1 MNKSIFSILV
11 IFSCFVG
18 AEPVDTGHARISLIK
33 DHSDFVP
40 GTSIN
45 IGLKVSMDK
54 GWHTYWKNPGDS
66 GGPIEISWGLPDGF
80 SVSDIQWPL
89 PERIEYPP
97 LMTYGYE
104 DFVIYPMILKIPD
117 NFQEDSFEMVADIL
131 ICADVCIPE
140 SGKISSN
147 FLEIES
153 DSLIYEWLE
162 YIPSKSIPIKT
173 SIKNNILEIEFTFEK
188 EVKEIYFFPDENSS
202 IDYSSKQNFYKN
214 DDSYLLSINLFDDE
228 LKNISGVL
236 DIDGTGYNVSSSGF
250 KYSKSASTGLSAVI
264 GKFAD
269 PNSVNIKIDPYKNI
283 NGNGVSFIT
292 ALIFAFLG
300 GLILNLMP
308 CVFPVIS
315 LKVLSFVS
323 MGGSSSQKIRNHAL
337 IFTAGVIASFMLI
350 ALIVVLLQQVGNS
363 VGWGFQLQS
372 PLIVGILSI
381 IMVFISLVLIT
392 DNSFG
397 ESLTKLGNIGNSQ
410 NGYYSSFLTGVLAV
424 VVASPCTAPFMGAAL
439 GYALIQPSGE
449 TVPIFLSLSIGFSL
463 PYLLLATNPKLID
476 FLPKPGNW
484 MVTLKEFFAF
494 PMMATAIWLLWVFS
508 LQVNQNLV
516 IFLLIAWLLL
526 ALNFWIFI
534 KNYKTITKIIFL
546 VVSLFSMLYFLPPSE
561 DVENEKSQIIG
572 SATQWYEGIEEEMRN
587 KNQPYFI
594 NFTAAWCITCQS
606 NEITAFS
613 KQDFKN
619 LLDEKNIEYI
629 KADWTNRNDAI
640 TKSLKKYGRS
650 GVPFYVYW
658 EPGYENPKIL
668 PAILTD
674 QIIRKSI

>member
-1 MNKSIFSILV
+1 MNKTIFSILLL
-11 IFSCFVG
+11 FSFFG
-18 AEPVDTGHARISLIK
+18 SAEIVDTGHARISLIK

-54 GWHTYWKNPGDS
+54 GWHTYWRNPGDS
-66 GGPIEISWGLPDGF
+66 GGPIVIDWDLPKGF
-80 SVSDIQWPL
+80 SVSDIKWPL
-89 PERIEYPP
+89 PEKIEYPP

-104 DFVIYPMILKIPD
+104 DFVIYPMVLSIPAEYSD
-117 NFQEDSFEMVADIL
+117 DYFEMAADIL

-147 FLEIES
+147 LLDIES

-162 YIPSKSIPIKT
+162 SIPSKSLPITT
-173 SIKNNILEIEFTFEK
+173 SLNDNNLEIRFTFDREI
-188 EVKEIYFFPDENSS
+188 KEIYFFPDENNS
-202 IDYSSKQNFYKN
+202 IDYSSKQNFYKK
-214 DDSYLLSINLFDDE
+214 DDSYFLSINLFNDE
-228 LKNISGVL
+228 FQNVSGVL
-236 DIDGTGYNVSSSGF
+236 DIDGTGYNVSNGKF
-250 KYSKSASTGLSAVI
+250 EDFNEEGLSL
-264 GKFAD
+264 
-269 PNSVNIKIDPYKNI
+269 
-283 NGNGVSFIT
+283 IT
-292 ALIFAFLG
+292 ALIFALIG

-323 MGGSSSQKIRNHAL
+323 MGGSSPRKIRNHAL
-337 IFTAGVIASFMLI
+337 VFTVGVIASFMLI
-350 ALIVVLLQQVGNS
+350 ALTIVLLKQAGNF

-372 PLIVGILSI
+372 PLIVGLLSLV
-381 IMVFISLVLIT
+381 MVFISLVLIT

-397 ESLTKLGNIGNSQ
+397 ESLTKLGNIGGSE

-449 TVPIFLSLSIGFSL
+449 TVPIFLSLSLGFSL
-463 PYLLLATNPKLID
+463 PYLLLAANPKLID
-476 FLPKPGNW
+476 FLPKPGDW

-494 PMMATAIWLLWVFS
+494 PMLATALWLLWVFS
-508 LQVNQNLV
+508 LQVNQILV
-516 IFLLIAWLLL
+516 IFLLIGWLLL
-526 ALNFWIFI
+526 ALNFWIFQ
-534 KNYKTITKIIFL
+534 KDYKTINKVIFL
-546 VVSLFSMLYFLPPSE
+546 GISIFSMIYFLPETE
-561 DVENEKSQIIG
+561 DIETEQNLIIG
-572 SATQWYEGIEEEMRN
+572 SATEWYEGIEDDLRN

-613 KQDFKN
+613 KDGFKS
-619 LLDEKNIEYI
+619 LLEEKNIEYI

-640 TKSLKKYGRS
+640 TRSLKKYGRS

-658 EPGYENPKIL
+658 EPGFENPKIL

-674 QIIRKSI
+674 QIIKNNL

>member
-1 MNKSIFSILV
+1 MNKTIFSILLL
-11 IFSCFVG
+11 FSFFG
-18 AEPVDTGHARISLIK
+18 SAEIVDTGHARISLIK

-54 GWHTYWKNPGDS
+54 GWHTYWRNPGDS
-66 GGPIEISWGLPDGF
+66 GGPIEIDWNLPKGF
-80 SVSDIQWPL
+80 SVSDIKWPL
-89 PERIEYPP
+89 PEKIEYPP

-104 DFVIYPMILKIPD
+104 DFVIYPMVLSIPAD
-117 NFQEDSFEMVADIL
+117 YSDDYFEMNADIL

-147 FLEIES
+147 LLDIES

-162 YIPSKSIPIKT
+162 SMPSKSLPITT
-173 SIKNNILEIEFTFEK
+173 SLNDNNLEIRFTFEK
-188 EVKEIYFFPDENSS
+188 EIKEIYFFPDENNS
-202 IDYSSKQNFYKN
+202 IDYSSKQNFYKK
-214 DDSYLLSINLFDDE
+214 DDGYFLSIKLFNDE
-228 LKNISGVL
+228 FQNVSGVL
-236 DIDGTGYNVSSSGF
+236 DIDGTGYNVSNGMF
-250 KYSKSASTGLSAVI
+250 EDFNEEGLSL
-264 GKFAD
+264 
-269 PNSVNIKIDPYKNI
+269 
-283 NGNGVSFIT
+283 IT
-292 ALIFAFLG
+292 ALIFALIG

-323 MGGSSSQKIRNHAL
+323 MGGSSPRKIRNHAL
-337 IFTAGVIASFMLI
+337 VFTVGVIASFMLI
-350 ALIVVLLQQVGNS
+350 ALTIVLLKQAGNF

-372 PLIVGILSI
+372 PLIVGLLSLV
-381 IMVFISLVLIT
+381 MVFISLVLIT

-397 ESLTKLGNIGNSQ
+397 ESLTKLGNIGGSE

-449 TVPIFLSLSIGFSL
+449 TVPIFLSLSLGFSL
-463 PYLLLATNPKLID
+463 PYLLLAANPKLID
-476 FLPKPGNW
+476 FLPKPGDW

-494 PMMATAIWLLWVFS
+494 PMLATALWLLWVFS
-508 LQVNQNLV
+508 LQVNQILV
-516 IFLLIAWLLL
+516 IFLLIGWLLL
-526 ALNFWIFI
+526 ALNFWIFQ
-534 KNYKTITKIIFL
+534 KEYKTINKVIFL
-546 VVSLFSMLYFLPPSE
+546 GISIFSMIYFLPETE
-561 DVENEKSQIIG
+561 DIETEQNLIIG
-572 SATQWYEGIEEEMRN
+572 SATEWYEGIEDDLRN

-613 KQDFKN
+613 KDGFKS
-619 LLDEKNIEYI
+619 LLEEKNIEYI

-640 TKSLKKYGRS
+640 TRSLKKYGRS

-658 EPGYENPKIL
+658 EPGFENPKIL

-674 QIIRKSI
+674 QIIKNNL

>member
-1 MNKSIFSILV
+1 MNKTIFSILLL
-11 IFSCFVG
+11 FSFFG
-18 AEPVDTGHARISLIK
+18 SAEIVDTGHARISLIK

-54 GWHTYWKNPGDS
+54 GWHTYWRNPGDS
-66 GGPIEISWGLPDGF
+66 GGPIVIDWDLPKGF
-80 SVSDIQWPL
+80 SVSDIKWPL
-89 PERIEYPP
+89 PEKIEYPP

-104 DFVIYPMILKIPD
+104 DFVIYPMVLSIPAD
-117 NFQEDSFEMVADIL
+117 YSDDYFEMAADIL

-147 FLEIES
+147 LLDIES

-162 YIPSKSIPIKT
+162 SIPSKSLPITT
-173 SIKNNILEIEFTFEK
+173 SLNDNNLEIRFTFDK
-188 EVKEIYFFPDENSS
+188 EIKEIYFFPDENNS
-202 IDYSSKQNFYKN
+202 IDYSSKQNFYKK
-214 DDSYLLSINLFDDE
+214 DDDYFLSIKLFNDE
-228 LKNISGVL
+228 FQNVSGVL
-236 DIDGTGYNVSSSGF
+236 NIDGTGYNVSNGAF
-250 KYSKSASTGLSAVI
+250 EDFNEEGLSL
-264 GKFAD
+264 
-269 PNSVNIKIDPYKNI
+269 
-283 NGNGVSFIT
+283 IT
-292 ALIFAFLG
+292 ALIFALIG

-323 MGGSSSQKIRNHAL
+323 MGGSSPRKIRNHAL
-337 IFTAGVIASFMLI
+337 VFTVGVIASFMLI
-350 ALIVVLLQQVGNS
+350 ALTIVLLKQAGNF

-372 PLIVGILSI
+372 PLIVGLLSLV
-381 IMVFISLVLIT
+381 MVFISLVLIT

-397 ESLTKLGNIGNSQ
+397 ESLTKLGNIGGSE

-449 TVPIFLSLSIGFSL
+449 TVPIFLSLSLGFSL
-463 PYLLLATNPKLID
+463 PYLLLAANPKLID
-476 FLPKPGNW
+476 FLPKPGDW

-494 PMMATAIWLLWVFS
+494 PMLATALWLLWVFS
-508 LQVNQNLV
+508 LQVNQILV
-516 IFLLIAWLLL
+516 IFLLIGWLLL
-526 ALNFWIFI
+526 ALNFWIFQ
-534 KNYKTITKIIFL
+534 KDYKTINKVIFL
-546 VVSLFSMLYFLPPSE
+546 GISIFSMIYFLPETE
-561 DVENEKSQIIG
+561 DIETEQNLIIG
-572 SATQWYEGIEEEMRN
+572 SATEWYEGIEDDLRN

-613 KQDFKN
+613 KDGFKS
-619 LLDEKNIEYI
+619 LLEEKNIEYI

-640 TKSLKKYGRS
+640 TRSLKKYGRS

-658 EPGYENPKIL
+658 EPGFENPKIL

-674 QIIRKSI
+674 QIIKNNL

>member
-1 MNKSIFSILV
+1 MNKTIFSILLL
-11 IFSCFVG
+11 FSFFG
-18 AEPVDTGHARISLIK
+18 SAEIVDTGHARISLIK

-54 GWHTYWKNPGDS
+54 GWHTYWRNPGDS
-66 GGPIEISWGLPDGF
+66 GGPIVIDWDLPKGF
-80 SVSDIQWPL
+80 SVSDIKWPL
-89 PERIEYPP
+89 PEKIEYPP

-104 DFVIYPMILKIPD
+104 DFVIYPMVLSIPAD
-117 NFQEDSFEMVADIL
+117 YSDDYFEMAADIL

-147 FLEIES
+147 LLDIES

-162 YIPSKSIPIKT
+162 SIPSKSLPITT
-173 SIKNNILEIEFTFEK
+173 SLNDNNLEIRFTFDK
-188 EVKEIYFFPDENSS
+188 EIKEIYFFPDENNS
-202 IDYSSKQNFYKN
+202 IDYSSKQNFYKK
-214 DDSYLLSINLFDDE
+214 DDDYFLSIKLFNDE
-228 LKNISGVL
+228 FQNVSGVL
-236 DIDGTGYNVSSSGF
+236 DIDGTGYNVSNGTF
-250 KYSKSASTGLSAVI
+250 EDFNEEGLSL
-264 GKFAD
+264 
-269 PNSVNIKIDPYKNI
+269 
-283 NGNGVSFIT
+283 IT
-292 ALIFAFLG
+292 ALIFALIG

-323 MGGSSSQKIRNHAL
+323 MGGSSPRKIRNHAL
-337 IFTAGVIASFMLI
+337 VFTVGVIASFMMI
-350 ALIVVLLQQVGNS
+350 ALTIVLLKQAGNF

-372 PLIVGILSI
+372 PLIVGLLSLV
-381 IMVFISLVLIT
+381 MVLISLVLIT

-397 ESLTKLGNIGNSQ
+397 ESLTKLGNIGGSE

-449 TVPIFLSLSIGFSL
+449 TVPIFLSLSLGFSL
-463 PYLLLATNPKLID
+463 PYLLLAANPKLID
-476 FLPKPGNW
+476 FLPKPGDW

-494 PMMATAIWLLWVFS
+494 PMLATALWLLWVFS
-508 LQVNQNLV
+508 LQVNQILV
-516 IFLLIAWLLL
+516 IFLLIGWLLL
-526 ALNFWIFI
+526 ALNFWIFQ
-534 KNYKTITKIIFL
+534 KDYKTINKVIFL
-546 VVSLFSMLYFLPPSE
+546 GISIFSMIYFLPETE
-561 DVENEKSQIIG
+561 DIETEQNLIIG
-572 SATQWYEGIEEEMRN
+572 SATEWYEGIEDDLRN

-613 KQDFKN
+613 KDGFKS
-619 LLDEKNIEYI
+619 LLEEKNIEYI

-640 TKSLKKYGRS
+640 TRSLKKYGRS

-658 EPGYENPKIL
+658 EPGFENPKIL

-674 QIIRKSI
+674 QIIKNNL

>member
-1 MNKSIFSILV
+1 MNKTIFSILLL
-11 IFSCFVG
+11 FSFFG
-18 AEPVDTGHARISLIK
+18 SAEIVDTGHARISLIK

-54 GWHTYWKNPGDS
+54 GWHTYWRNPGDS
-66 GGPIEISWGLPDGF
+66 GGPIEIDWNLPKGF
-80 SVSDIQWPL
+80 SISDIKWPL
-89 PERIEYPP
+89 PEKIEYPP

-104 DFVIYPMILKIPD
+104 DFVIYPMVLSIPAD
-117 NFQEDSFEMVADIL
+117 YSDDYFEMNADIL

-147 FLEIES
+147 LLDIES

-162 YIPSKSIPIKT
+162 SVPSKSLPITT
-173 SIKNNILEIEFTFEK
+173 SINDNNLEIKFTFER
-188 EVKEIYFFPDENSS
+188 EIKEIYFFPDENNS
-202 IDYSSKQNFYKN
+202 IDYSSKQNFYKK
-214 DDSYLLSINLFDDE
+214 DDGYFLSIKLFNDE
-228 LKNISGVL
+228 FQNVSGVL
-236 DIDGTGYNVSSSGF
+236 DIDGTGYNVSNGKF
-250 KYSKSASTGLSAVI
+250 EDFNEEGLSL
-264 GKFAD
+264 
-269 PNSVNIKIDPYKNI
+269 
-283 NGNGVSFIT
+283 IT
-292 ALIFAFLG
+292 ALIFALIG

-323 MGGSSSQKIRNHAL
+323 MGGSSLRKIRKHAL
-337 IFTAGVIASFMLI
+337 VFTVGVIASFMLI
-350 ALIVVLLQQVGNS
+350 ALTIVLLKQAGNF

-372 PLIVGILSI
+372 PLIVGLLSLV
-381 IMVFISLVLIT
+381 MVFISLVLIT

-397 ESLTKLGNIGNSQ
+397 ESLTKLGNIGGSE

-449 TVPIFLSLSIGFSL
+449 TVPIFLSLSLGFSL
-463 PYLLLATNPKLID
+463 PYLLLAANPKLID
-476 FLPKPGNW
+476 FLPKPGDW

-494 PMMATAIWLLWVFS
+494 PMLATALWLLWVFS
-508 LQVNQNLV
+508 LQVNQILV
-516 IFLLIAWLLL
+516 IFLLIGWLLL
-526 ALNFWIFI
+526 ALNFWIFQ
-534 KNYKTITKIIFL
+534 KEYKTINKVIFL
-546 VVSLFSMLYFLPPSE
+546 GISIFSMIYFLPE
-561 DVENEKSQIIG
+561 TEEIETEKNIIIG
-572 SATQWYEGIEEEMRN
+572 SATEWYEGIEDDLRN

-613 KQDFKN
+613 KDGFKS
-619 LLDEKNIEYI
+619 LLEEKNIEYI

-640 TKSLKKYGRS
+640 TRSLKKYGRS

-658 EPGYENPKIL
+658 EPGFENPKIL

-674 QIIRKSI
+674 QIIKNNL

>member
-1 MNKSIFSILV
+1 MNKTIFSILLL
-11 IFSCFVG
+11 FSFFG
-18 AEPVDTGHARISLIK
+18 SAEIVDTGHARISLIK

-54 GWHTYWKNPGDS
+54 GWHTYWRNPGDS
-66 GGPIEISWGLPDGF
+66 GGPIEIDWNLPKGF
-80 SVSDIQWPL
+80 SVSDIKWPL
-89 PERIEYPP
+89 PEKIEYPP

-104 DFVIYPMILKIPD
+104 DFVIYPMVLSIPAD
-117 NFQEDSFEMVADIL
+117 YSDDYFEMNADIL

-147 FLEIES
+147 LLDIES

-162 YIPSKSIPIKT
+162 SVPSKSLPITT
-173 SIKNNILEIEFTFEK
+173 SLNDNNLEIKFTFEK
-188 EVKEIYFFPDENSS
+188 EIKEIYFFPDENNS
-202 IDYSSKQNFYKN
+202 IDYSSKQNFYKK
-214 DDSYLLSINLFDDE
+214 DDSYFLSIKLFNDE
-228 LKNISGVL
+228 FQNVSGVL
-236 DIDGTGYNVSSSGF
+236 DIDGTGYNVSNGKF
-250 KYSKSASTGLSAVI
+250 EDFNEEGLSL
-264 GKFAD
+264 
-269 PNSVNIKIDPYKNI
+269 
-283 NGNGVSFIT
+283 IT
-292 ALIFAFLG
+292 ALIFALIG

-323 MGGSSSQKIRNHAL
+323 MGGSSPRKIRNHAL
-337 IFTAGVIASFMLI
+337 VFTVGVIASFMLI
-350 ALIVVLLQQVGNS
+350 ALTIVLLKQAGNF

-372 PLIVGILSI
+372 PLIVGLLSLV
-381 IMVFISLVLIT
+381 MVFISLVLIT

-397 ESLTKLGNIGNSQ
+397 ESLTKLGNIGESE

-449 TVPIFLSLSIGFSL
+449 TVPIFLSLSLGFSL
-463 PYLLLATNPKLID
+463 PYLLLAANPKLID
-476 FLPKPGNW
+476 FLPKPGDW

-494 PMMATAIWLLWVFS
+494 PMLATALWLLWVFS
-508 LQVNQNLV
+508 LQVNQILV
-516 IFLLIAWLLL
+516 IFLLIGWLLL
-526 ALNFWIFI
+526 ALNFWIFQ
-534 KNYKTITKIIFL
+534 KDYKTINKVIFL
-546 VVSLFSMLYFLPPSE
+546 GISIFSMIYFLPE
-561 DVENEKSQIIG
+561 TEEIETEKNIIIG
-572 SATQWYEGIEEEMRN
+572 SATEWYEGIEDDLRN

-613 KQDFKN
+613 KDGFKS
-619 LLDEKNIEYI
+619 LLEEKNIEYI

-640 TKSLKKYGRS
+640 TRSLKKYGRS

-658 EPGYENPKIL
+658 EPGFENPKIL

-674 QIIRKSI
+674 QIIKNNL

>member
-1 MNKSIFSILV
+1 MNKTIFSILLL
-11 IFSCFVG
+11 FSFFG
-18 AEPVDTGHARISLIK
+18 SAEIVDTGHARISLIK

-54 GWHTYWKNPGDS
+54 GWHTYWRNPGDS
-66 GGPIEISWGLPDGF
+66 GGPIVIDWDLPKGF
-80 SVSDIQWPL
+80 SVSDIKWPL
-89 PERIEYPP
+89 PEKIEYPP

-104 DFVIYPMILKIPD
+104 DFVIYPMVLSIPAEYSD
-117 NFQEDSFEMVADIL
+117 DYFEMAADIL

-147 FLEIES
+147 LLDIES

-162 YIPSKSIPIKT
+162 SIPSKSLPITT
-173 SIKNNILEIEFTFEK
+173 SLNDNNLEIKITFDK
-188 EVKEIYFFPDENSS
+188 EIKEIYFFPDENNS
-202 IDYSSKQNFYKN
+202 IDYSSKQNFYKK
-214 DDSYLLSINLFDDE
+214 DDDYFLSIKLFNDE
-228 LKNISGVL
+228 LQNVSGVL
-236 DIDGTGYNVSSSGF
+236 DIDGTGYNVSNGAF
-250 KYSKSASTGLSAVI
+250 EDFNEEGLSL
-264 GKFAD
+264 
-269 PNSVNIKIDPYKNI
+269 
-283 NGNGVSFIT
+283 IT
-292 ALIFAFLG
+292 ALIFALIG

-323 MGGSSSQKIRNHAL
+323 MGGSSPRKIRNHAL
-337 IFTAGVIASFMLI
+337 VFTVGVIASFMLI
-350 ALIVVLLQQVGNS
+350 ALTIVLLKQAGNF

-372 PLIVGILSI
+372 PLIVGLLSLV
-381 IMVFISLVLIT
+381 MVFISLVLIT

-397 ESLTKLGNIGNSQ
+397 ESLTKLGNIGGSE

-449 TVPIFLSLSIGFSL
+449 TVPIFLSLSLGFSL
-463 PYLLLATNPKLID
+463 PYLLLAANPKLID
-476 FLPKPGNW
+476 FLPKPGDW

-494 PMMATAIWLLWVFS
+494 PMLATALWLLWVFS
-508 LQVNQNLV
+508 LQVNQILV
-516 IFLLIAWLLL
+516 IFLLIGWLLL
-526 ALNFWIFI
+526 ALNFWIFQ
-534 KNYKTITKIIFL
+534 KDYKTINKVIFL
-546 VVSLFSMLYFLPPSE
+546 GISIFSMIYFLPETE
-561 DVENEKSQIIG
+561 DIETEQNLIIG
-572 SATQWYEGIEEEMRN
+572 SATEWYEGIEDDLRN

-613 KQDFKN
+613 KDGFKS
-619 LLDEKNIEYI
+619 LLEEKNIEYI

-640 TKSLKKYGRS
+640 TRSLKKYGRS

-658 EPGYENPKIL
+658 EPGFENPKIL

-674 QIIRKSI
+674 QIIKNNL

>member
-1 MNKSIFSILV
+1 MNKTIFSILLL
-11 IFSCFVG
+11 FSFFG
-18 AEPVDTGHARISLIK
+18 SAEVVDTGHARISLIK

-54 GWHTYWKNPGDS
+54 GWHTYWRNPGDS
-66 GGPIEISWGLPDGF
+66 GGPIEIDWNLPKGF
-80 SVSDIQWPL
+80 SISDIKWPL
-89 PERIEYPP
+89 PEKIEYPP

-104 DFVIYPMILKIPD
+104 DFVIYPMVLSIPAD
-117 NFQEDSFEMVADIL
+117 YSDDYFEMNADIL

-147 FLEIES
+147 LLDIES

-162 YIPSKSIPIKT
+162 SVPSKSLPITT
-173 SIKNNILEIEFTFEK
+173 SLNDNNLEIKFTFEK
-188 EVKEIYFFPDENSS
+188 EIKEIYFFPDENNS
-202 IDYSSKQNFYKN
+202 IDYSSKQNFYKK
-214 DDSYLLSINLFDDE
+214 DDGYFLSIKLFNDE
-228 LKNISGVL
+228 FQNVSGVL
-236 DIDGTGYNVSSSGF
+236 DIDGTGYNVSNGKF
-250 KYSKSASTGLSAVI
+250 EDFNEEGLSL
-264 GKFAD
+264 
-269 PNSVNIKIDPYKNI
+269 
-283 NGNGVSFIT
+283 IT
-292 ALIFAFLG
+292 ALIFALIG

-323 MGGSSSQKIRNHAL
+323 MGGSSPRKIRNHAL
-337 IFTAGVIASFMLI
+337 VFTVGVIASFMLI
-350 ALIVVLLQQVGNS
+350 ALTIVLLKQAGNF

-372 PLIVGILSI
+372 PLIVGLLSLV
-381 IMVFISLVLIT
+381 MVFISLVLIT

-397 ESLTKLGNIGNSQ
+397 ESLTKLGNIGGSE

-449 TVPIFLSLSIGFSL
+449 TVPIFLSLSLGFSL
-463 PYLLLATNPKLID
+463 PYLLLAANPKLID
-476 FLPKPGNW
+476 FLPKPGDW

-494 PMMATAIWLLWVFS
+494 PMLATALWLLWVFS
-508 LQVNQNLV
+508 LQVNQILV
-516 IFLLIAWLLL
+516 IFLLIGWLLL
-526 ALNFWIFI
+526 ALNFWIFQ
-534 KNYKTITKIIFL
+534 KEYKTINKVIFL
-546 VVSLFSMLYFLPPSE
+546 GISIFSMIYFLPE
-561 DVENEKSQIIG
+561 TEEIETEKNIIIG
-572 SATQWYEGIEEEMRN
+572 SATEWYEGIEDDLRN

-613 KQDFKN
+613 KDGFKS
-619 LLDEKNIEYI
+619 LLEEKNIEYI

-640 TKSLKKYGRS
+640 TRSLKKYGRS

-658 EPGYENPKIL
+658 EPGFENPKIL

-674 QIIRKSI
+674 QIIKNNL

>member
-1 MNKSIFSILV
+1 MNKTIFSILLL
-11 IFSCFVG
+11 FSFFG
-18 AEPVDTGHARISLIK
+18 SAEIVDTGHARISLIK

-54 GWHTYWKNPGDS
+54 GWHTYWRNPGDS
-66 GGPIEISWGLPDGF
+66 GGPIVIDWNLPKGF
-80 SVSDIQWPL
+80 SVSDIKWPL
-89 PERIEYPP
+89 PEKIEYPP

-104 DFVIYPMILKIPD
+104 DFVIYPMVLSIPAD
-117 NFQEDSFEMVADIL
+117 YSDDYFEMVADIL

-147 FLEIES
+147 LLDIES

-162 YIPSKSIPIKT
+162 SIPSKSLPITT
-173 SIKNNILEIEFTFEK
+173 SLNDNNLEIRFTFDK
-188 EVKEIYFFPDENSS
+188 EIKEIYFFPDENNS
-202 IDYSSKQNFYKN
+202 IDYSSKQNFYKK
-214 DDSYLLSINLFDDE
+214 DDDYFLSIKLFNDE
-228 LKNISGVL
+228 FQNVSGVL
-236 DIDGTGYNVSSSGF
+236 DIDGTGYNVSNGTF
-250 KYSKSASTGLSAVI
+250 EDFNEEGLSL
-264 GKFAD
+264 
-269 PNSVNIKIDPYKNI
+269 
-283 NGNGVSFIT
+283 IT
-292 ALIFAFLG
+292 ALIFALIG

-323 MGGSSSQKIRNHAL
+323 MGGSSPRKIRNHAL
-337 IFTAGVIASFMLI
+337 VFTVGVIASFMLI
-350 ALIVVLLQQVGNS
+350 ALTIVLLKQAGNF

-372 PLIVGILSI
+372 PLIVGLLSLV
-381 IMVFISLVLIT
+381 MVFISLVLIT

-397 ESLTKLGNIGNSQ
+397 ESLTKLGNIGGSE

-449 TVPIFLSLSIGFSL
+449 TVPIFLSLSLGFSL
-463 PYLLLATNPKLID
+463 PYLLLAANPKLID
-476 FLPKPGNW
+476 FLPKPGDW

-494 PMMATAIWLLWVFS
+494 PMLATALWLLWVFS
-508 LQVNQNLV
+508 LQVNQILV
-516 IFLLIAWLLL
+516 IFLLIGWLLL
-526 ALNFWIFI
+526 ALNFWIFQ
-534 KNYKTITKIIFL
+534 KDYKTINKVIFL
-546 VVSLFSMLYFLPPSE
+546 GISIFSMIYFLPETE
-561 DVENEKSQIIG
+561 DIETEQNLIIG
-572 SATQWYEGIEEEMRN
+572 SATEWYEGIEDDLRN

-613 KQDFKN
+613 KDGFKS
-619 LLDEKNIEYI
+619 LLEEKNIEYI

-640 TKSLKKYGRS
+640 TRSLKKYGRS

-658 EPGYENPKIL
+658 EPGFENPKIL

-674 QIIRKSI
+674 QIIKNNL

>member
-1 MNKSIFSILV
+1 MNKTIFSILLL
-11 IFSCFVG
+11 FSFFG
-18 AEPVDTGHARISLIK
+18 SAEIVDTGHARISLIK

-54 GWHTYWKNPGDS
+54 GWHTYWRNPGDS
-66 GGPIEISWGLPDGF
+66 GGPIEIDWNLPKGF
-80 SVSDIQWPL
+80 SVSDIKWPL
-89 PERIEYPP
+89 PEKIEYPP

-104 DFVIYPMILKIPD
+104 DFVIYPMVLSIPAD
-117 NFQEDSFEMVADIL
+117 YSDDYFEMNADIL

-147 FLEIES
+147 LLDIES

-162 YIPSKSIPIKT
+162 SVPSKSLPITT
-173 SIKNNILEIEFTFEK
+173 SLNDNNLEIKFTFEK
-188 EVKEIYFFPDENSS
+188 EIKEIYFFPDENNS
-202 IDYSSKQNFYKN
+202 IDYSSKQNFYKK
-214 DDSYLLSINLFDDE
+214 DDGYFLSIKLFNDE
-228 LKNISGVL
+228 FQNVSGVL
-236 DIDGTGYNVSSSGF
+236 DIDGTGYNVSNGKF
-250 KYSKSASTGLSAVI
+250 EDFNEEGLSL
-264 GKFAD
+264 
-269 PNSVNIKIDPYKNI
+269 
-283 NGNGVSFIT
+283 IT
-292 ALIFAFLG
+292 ALIFALIG

-323 MGGSSSQKIRNHAL
+323 MGGSSPRKIRNHAL
-337 IFTAGVIASFMLI
+337 VFTVGVIASFMLI
-350 ALIVVLLQQVGNS
+350 ALTIVLLKQAGNF

-372 PLIVGILSI
+372 PLIVGLLSLV
-381 IMVFISLVLIT
+381 MVFISLVLIT

-397 ESLTKLGNIGNSQ
+397 ESLTKLGNIGGSE

-449 TVPIFLSLSIGFSL
+449 TVPIFLSLSLGFSL
-463 PYLLLATNPKLID
+463 PYLLLAANPKLID
-476 FLPKPGNW
+476 FLPKPGDW

-494 PMMATAIWLLWVFS
+494 PMLATALWLLWVFS
-508 LQVNQNLV
+508 LQVNQILV
-516 IFLLIAWLLL
+516 IFLLIGWLLL
-526 ALNFWIFI
+526 ALNFWIFQ
-534 KNYKTITKIIFL
+534 KEYKTINKVIFL
-546 VVSLFSMLYFLPPSE
+546 GISIFSMIYFLPE
-561 DVENEKSQIIG
+561 TEEIETEKNIIIG
-572 SATQWYEGIEEEMRN
+572 SATEWYEGIEDDLRN

-613 KQDFKN
+613 KDGFKS
-619 LLDEKNIEYI
+619 LLEEKNIEYI

-640 TKSLKKYGRS
+640 TRSLKKYGRS

-658 EPGYENPKIL
+658 EPGFENPKIL

-674 QIIRKSI
+674 QIIKNNL

>member
-1 MNKSIFSILV
+1 MNKTIFSILLL
-11 IFSCFVG
+11 FSFFG
-18 AEPVDTGHARISLIK
+18 SAEIVDTGHARISLIK

-54 GWHTYWKNPGDS
+54 GWHTYWRNPGDS
-66 GGPIEISWGLPDGF
+66 GGPIVIDWDLPKGF
-80 SVSDIQWPL
+80 SVSDIKWPL
-89 PERIEYPP
+89 PEKIEYPP

-104 DFVIYPMILKIPD
+104 DFVIYPMVLSIPAD
-117 NFQEDSFEMVADIL
+117 YSDDYFEMAADIL

-147 FLEIES
+147 LLDIES

-162 YIPSKSIPIKT
+162 SIPSKSLPITT
-173 SIKNNILEIEFTFEK
+173 SLNDNNLEIRFTFDK
-188 EVKEIYFFPDENSS
+188 EIKEIYFFPDENNS
-202 IDYSSKQNFYKN
+202 IDYSSKQNFYKK
-214 DDSYLLSINLFDDE
+214 DDDYFLSIKLFNDE
-228 LKNISGVL
+228 FQNVSGVL
-236 DIDGTGYNVSSSGF
+236 DIDGTGYNVSNGKF
-250 KYSKSASTGLSAVI
+250 EDFNEEGLSL
-264 GKFAD
+264 
-269 PNSVNIKIDPYKNI
+269 
-283 NGNGVSFIT
+283 IT
-292 ALIFAFLG
+292 ALIFALIG

-323 MGGSSSQKIRNHAL
+323 MGGSSPRKIRNHAL
-337 IFTAGVIASFMLI
+337 VFTVGVIASFMFI
-350 ALIVVLLQQVGNS
+350 ALTIVLLKQAGNF

-372 PLIVGILSI
+372 PLIVGLLSLV
-381 IMVFISLVLIT
+381 MVFISLVLIT

-397 ESLTKLGNIGNSQ
+397 ESLTKLGNIGGSE

-449 TVPIFLSLSIGFSL
+449 TVPIFLSLSLGFSL
-463 PYLLLATNPKLID
+463 PYLLLAANPKLID
-476 FLPKPGNW
+476 FLPKPGDW

-494 PMMATAIWLLWVFS
+494 PMLATALWLLWVFS
-508 LQVNQNLV
+508 LQVNQILV
-516 IFLLIAWLLL
+516 IFLLIGWLLL
-526 ALNFWIFI
+526 ALNFWIFQ
-534 KNYKTITKIIFL
+534 KDYKTINKVIFL
-546 VVSLFSMLYFLPPSE
+546 GISIFSMIYFLPETE
-561 DVENEKSQIIG
+561 DIETEQNLIIG
-572 SATQWYEGIEEEMRN
+572 SATEWYEGIEDDLRN

-613 KQDFKN
+613 KDGFKS
-619 LLDEKNIEYI
+619 LLEEKNIEYI

-640 TKSLKKYGRS
+640 TRSLKKYGRS

-658 EPGYENPKIL
+658 EPGFENPKIL

-674 QIIRKSI
+674 QIIKNNL

>member
-1 MNKSIFSILV
+1 MNRIIFSILLF
-11 IFSCFVG
+11 FSFFG
-18 AEPVDTGHARISLIK
+18 SADPVDTGHARISLIK

-45 IGLKVSMDK
+45 MGLKVSMDK

-66 GGPIEISWGLPDGF
+66 GGPIEINWDLPEGF
-80 SVSDIQWPL
+80 SVSDINWPL
-89 PERIEYPP
+89 PEKIEYPP

-104 DFVIYPMILKIPD
+104 DFVIYPMVLSIPAD
-117 NFQEDSFEMVADIL
+117 YSNDYFEMTADIL

-147 FLEIES
+147 LIDIES

-162 YIPSKSIPIKT
+162 SIPSKSIPIKT
-173 SIKNNILEIEFTFEK
+173 SLADNNLEIRFTFEK
-188 EVKEIYFFPDENSS
+188 EIKEIYFFPDKNNS
-202 IDYSSKQNFYKN
+202 IDYSSKQNFYKK
-214 DDSYLLSINLFDDE
+214 DGSYFLSIKLFNDE
-228 LKNISGVL
+228 IQNVSGVL
-236 DIDGTGYNVSSSGF
+236 DIDGKGYIVSNGMLED
-250 KYSKSASTGLSAVI
+250 ANEEGLSLV
-264 GKFAD
+264 
-269 PNSVNIKIDPYKNI
+269 
-283 NGNGVSFIT
+283 T
-292 ALIFAFLG
+292 ALIFALLG

-323 MGGSSSQKIRNHAL
+323 MGGSSPRKIRNHAL
-337 IFTAGVIASFMLI
+337 VFTSGVISSFMLI
-350 ALIVVLLQQVGNS
+350 ALAIVLLKQAGNF

-372 PLIVGILSI
+372 PLIVAILSM
-381 IMVFISLVLIT
+381 IMVFISLILIT

-397 ESLTKLGNIGNSQ
+397 ESLTKLGNIGSNK

-449 TVPIFLSLSIGFSL
+449 TIPIFLSLSLGFSL
-463 PYLLLATNPKLID
+463 PYLLLAANPKLID
-476 FLPKPGNW
+476 FLPKPGTW

-494 PMMATAIWLLWVFS
+494 PMLATALWLLWVFS
-508 LQVNQNLV
+508 LQVNQVLV
-516 IFLLIAWLLL
+516 IFLLIGWLLL
-526 ALNFWIFI
+526 ALNFWIFQ
-534 KNYKTITKIIFL
+534 KNYKTINKVIFL
-546 VVSLFSMLYFLPPSE
+546 GISIFSMFFFLPE
-561 DVENEKSQIIG
+561 DDSVEIKQNIIIG
-572 SATQWYEGIEEEMRN
+572 SATEWYEGIEDDLRN

-613 KQDFKN
+613 KDNFKSLMEEN
-619 LLDEKNIEYI
+619 NIEYI

-640 TKSLKKYGRS
+640 TRSLKKYGRS
-650 GVPFYVYW
+650 GVPFYIYW
-658 EPGYENPKIL
+658 EPGFENPKIL

-674 QIIRKSI
+674 QIIKNNI

>member
-1 MNKSIFSILV
+1 MNKTFFSILLL
-11 IFSCFVG
+11 FSFFG
-18 AEPVDTGHARISLIK
+18 SAEIVDTGHARISLIK

-54 GWHTYWKNPGDS
+54 GWHTYWRNPGDS
-66 GGPIEISWGLPDGF
+66 GGPIEIDWNLPKGF
-80 SVSDIQWPL
+80 SVSDIKWPL
-89 PERIEYPP
+89 PEKIEYPP

-104 DFVIYPMILKIPD
+104 DFVIYPMVLSIPAD
-117 NFQEDSFEMVADIL
+117 YSDDYFEMAADIL

-147 FLEIES
+147 LLDIES

-162 YIPSKSIPIKT
+162 SIPSKSLPITT
-173 SIKNNILEIEFTFEK
+173 SFNDNNLEIRFTFDK
-188 EVKEIYFFPDENSS
+188 EIKEIYFFPDENNS
-202 IDYSSKQNFYKN
+202 IDYSSKQNFYKK
-214 DDSYLLSINLFDDE
+214 DDDYFLSIKLFNDE
-228 LKNISGVL
+228 FQNVSGVL
-236 DIDGTGYNVSSSGF
+236 DIDGTGFNVSNGTF
-250 KYSKSASTGLSAVI
+250 EDFNEEGLSL
-264 GKFAD
+264 
-269 PNSVNIKIDPYKNI
+269 
-283 NGNGVSFIT
+283 IT
-292 ALIFAFLG
+292 ALIFALIG

-323 MGGSSSQKIRNHAL
+323 MGGSSPRKIRNHAL
-337 IFTAGVIASFMLI
+337 VFTVGVIASFMLI
-350 ALIVVLLQQVGNS
+350 ALTIVLLKQAGNF

-372 PLIVGILSI
+372 PLIVGLLSLV
-381 IMVFISLVLIT
+381 MVFISLVLIT

-397 ESLTKLGNIGNSQ
+397 ESLTKLGNIGGSE

-449 TVPIFLSLSIGFSL
+449 TVPIFLSLSLGFSL
-463 PYLLLATNPKLID
+463 PYLLLAANPKLID
-476 FLPKPGNW
+476 FLPKPGDW

-494 PMMATAIWLLWVFS
+494 PMLATALWLLWVFS
-508 LQVNQNLV
+508 LQVNQILV
-516 IFLLIAWLLL
+516 IFLLIGWLLL
-526 ALNFWIFI
+526 ALNFWIFQ
-534 KNYKTITKIIFL
+534 KDYKTINKVIFL
-546 VVSLFSMLYFLPPSE
+546 GISIFSMIYFLPE
-561 DVENEKSQIIG
+561 TEEIETEQNLIIG
-572 SATQWYEGIEEEMRN
+572 SATEWYEGIEDDLRN

-613 KQDFKN
+613 KDGFKS
-619 LLDEKNIEYI
+619 LLEEKNIEYI

-640 TKSLKKYGRS
+640 TRSLKKYGRS

-658 EPGYENPKIL
+658 EPGFENPKIL

-674 QIIRKSI
+674 QIIKNNL

>member
-1 MNKSIFSILV
+1 MNKIIFSILLF
-11 IFSCFVG
+11 FSFFG
-18 AEPVDTGHARISLIK
+18 AAEIVDTGHARISLIK

-54 GWHTYWKNPGDS
+54 GWHTYWRNPGDS
-66 GGPIEISWGLPDGF
+66 GGPIEIDWDLPKGF
-80 SVSDIQWPL
+80 SVSDIKWPL
-89 PERIEYPP
+89 PEKIEYPP

-104 DFVIYPMILKIPD
+104 DFVIYPMVLSIPAD
-117 NFQEDSFEMVADIL
+117 YSEDYFEMAADIL

-147 FLEIES
+147 LLDIES

-162 YIPSKSIPIKT
+162 SIPSKSLPITT
-173 SIKNNILEIEFTFEK
+173 SLNENNLEIRFTFEK
-188 EVKEIYFFPDENSS
+188 EIKEIYFFPDENNS
-202 IDYSSKQNFYKN
+202 IDYSSKQNFYKK
-214 DDSYLLSINLFDDE
+214 DDGYFLSIKLFNDE
-228 LKNISGVL
+228 FQNVSGVL
-236 DIDGTGYNVSSSGF
+236 DIDGTGYNVS
-250 KYSKSASTGLSAVI
+250 
-264 GKFAD
+264 
-269 PNSVNIKIDPYKNI
+269 
-283 NGNGVSFIT
+283 NGVIEDFNEESLSLIT
-292 ALIFAFLG
+292 ALIFALIG

-323 MGGSSSQKIRNHAL
+323 MGGSSPRKIRNHAL
-337 IFTAGVIASFMLI
+337 VFTVGVIASFMLI
-350 ALIVVLLQQVGNS
+350 ALTIVLLKQAGNF

-372 PLIVGILSI
+372 PLIVGLLSLV
-381 IMVFISLVLIT
+381 MVFISLVLIT

-397 ESLTKLGNIGNSQ
+397 ESLTKLGNIGSSEND
-410 NGYYSSFLTGVLAV
+410 YYSSFLTGVLAV

-449 TVPIFLSLSIGFSL
+449 TIPIFLSLSLGFSL
-463 PYLLLATNPKLID
+463 PYLLLAANPKLID
-476 FLPKPGNW
+476 FLPKPGEW

-494 PMMATAIWLLWVFS
+494 PMLATALWLLWVFS
-508 LQVNQNLV
+508 LQANQVLV
-516 IFLLIAWLLL
+516 IFLLIGWLLL
-526 ALNFWIFI
+526 ALNFWIFQ
-534 KNYKTITKIIFL
+534 KDYKTINKVIFL
-546 VVSLFSMLYFLPPSE
+546 GISIFSMIYFLPETE
-561 DVENEKSQIIG
+561 DIETEQNLIIG
-572 SATQWYEGIEEEMRN
+572 SATEWYEGIEDDLRN

-613 KQDFKN
+613 KDGFKS
-619 LLDEKNIEYI
+619 LLQEKNIEYI

-640 TKSLKKYGRS
+640 TRSLKKYGRS

-658 EPGYENPKIL
+658 EPGFENPKIL

-674 QIIRKSI
+674 QIIKNNL

>member
-1 MNKSIFSILV
+1 MNKIIFSILLF
-11 IFSCFVG
+11 FSFFG
-18 AEPVDTGHARISLIK
+18 SANPVDTGHARISLIK

-45 IGLKVSMDK
+45 MGLKVSMDK

-66 GGPIEISWGLPDGF
+66 GGPIEIDWDLPEGF
-80 SVSDIQWPL
+80 SVSDIKWPL
-89 PERIEYPP
+89 PEKIEYPP

-104 DFVIYPMILKIPD
+104 DFVIYPIVLSIPAD
-117 NFQEDSFEMVADIL
+117 YSNDYFEMTADIL

-147 FLEIES
+147 LLDIES

-162 YIPSKSIPIKT
+162 SIPSKSIPIKT
-173 SIKNNILEIEFTFEK
+173 SLSDDNLEIRFTFEK
-188 EVKEIYFFPDENSS
+188 EIKEIYFFPDKNNS
-202 IDYSSKQNFYKN
+202 IDYSSKQNFYKK
-214 DDSYLLSINLFDDE
+214 DDSYFLSIKLFNDE
-228 LKNISGVL
+228 IQNVSGVL
-236 DIDGTGYNVSSSGF
+236 DIDGSGYNVSNGMLEDVNEE
-250 KYSKSASTGLSAVI
+250 GLSLL
-264 GKFAD
+264 
-269 PNSVNIKIDPYKNI
+269 
-283 NGNGVSFIT
+283 T
-292 ALIFAFLG
+292 ALIFALLG

-323 MGGSSSQKIRNHAL
+323 MGGSSPRKIRNHAL
-337 IFTAGVIASFMLI
+337 IFTSGVIASFMLI
-350 ALIVVLLQQVGNS
+350 ALAIVLLKQAGNF

-372 PLIVGILSI
+372 PLIVGMLSM
-381 IMVFISLVLIT
+381 IMVFIALILIT

-397 ESLTKLGNIGNSQ
+397 ESLTKLGNIGSSK

-449 TVPIFLSLSIGFSL
+449 TIPIFLSLSLGFSL
-463 PYLLLATNPKLID
+463 PYLLLAANPKLID
-476 FLPKPGNW
+476 FLPKPGSW

-494 PMMATAIWLLWVFS
+494 PMLATALWLLWVFS
-508 LQVNQNLV
+508 LQVNQVLV
-516 IFLLIAWLLL
+516 IFLLIGWLLL
-526 ALNFWIFI
+526 ALNFWIFQ
-534 KNYKTITKIIFL
+534 KNYKTINKIIFL
-546 VVSLFSMLYFLPPSE
+546 GISIFTIIFFLPE
-561 DVENEKSQIIG
+561 DDSVETKENIIIG
-572 SATQWYEGIEEEMRN
+572 SATEWYEGIEDDLRN

-613 KQDFKN
+613 KDNFKS
-619 LLDEKNIEYI
+619 LLEEKNIEYI

-640 TKSLKKYGRS
+640 TRSLKKYGRS

-658 EPGYENPKIL
+658 EPGFENPKIL

-674 QIIRKSI
+674 QIIKNNI

>member
-1 MNKSIFSILV
+1 MNKTFFSILLL
-11 IFSCFVG
+11 FSFFG
-18 AEPVDTGHARISLIK
+18 SAEIVDTGHARISLIK

-54 GWHTYWKNPGDS
+54 GWHTYWRNPGDS
-66 GGPIEISWGLPDGF
+66 GGPIEIDWNLPKGF
-80 SVSDIQWPL
+80 SISDIKWPL
-89 PERIEYPP
+89 PEKIEYPP

-104 DFVIYPMILKIPD
+104 DFVIYPMVLSIPAD
-117 NFQEDSFEMVADIL
+117 YSDDYFEMNADIL

-147 FLEIES
+147 LLDIES

-162 YIPSKSIPIKT
+162 SVPSKSLPITT
-173 SIKNNILEIEFTFEK
+173 SLNDNNLEIKFTFER
-188 EVKEIYFFPDENSS
+188 EIKEIYFFPDENNS
-202 IDYSSKQNFYKN
+202 IDYSSKQNFYKK
-214 DDSYLLSINLFDDE
+214 DDGYFLSIKLFNDE
-228 LKNISGVL
+228 FQNVSGVL
-236 DIDGTGYNVSSSGF
+236 DIDGTGYNVSNGKF
-250 KYSKSASTGLSAVI
+250 EDFNEEGLSL
-264 GKFAD
+264 
-269 PNSVNIKIDPYKNI
+269 
-283 NGNGVSFIT
+283 IT
-292 ALIFAFLG
+292 ALIFALIG

-323 MGGSSSQKIRNHAL
+323 MGGSSPRKIRNHAL
-337 IFTAGVIASFMLI
+337 VFTVGVIASFMLI
-350 ALIVVLLQQVGNS
+350 ALTIVLLKQAGNF

-372 PLIVGILSI
+372 PLIVGLLSLV
-381 IMVFISLVLIT
+381 MVFISLVLIT

-397 ESLTKLGNIGNSQ
+397 ESLTKLGNIGGSE

-449 TVPIFLSLSIGFSL
+449 TVPIFLSLSLGFSL
-463 PYLLLATNPKLID
+463 PYLLLAANPKLID
-476 FLPKPGNW
+476 FLPKPGDW

-494 PMMATAIWLLWVFS
+494 PMLATALWLLWVFS
-508 LQVNQNLV
+508 LQVNQILV
-516 IFLLIAWLLL
+516 IFLLIGWLLL
-526 ALNFWIFI
+526 ALNFWIFQ
-534 KNYKTITKIIFL
+534 KEYKTISKVIFL
-546 VVSLFSMLYFLPPSE
+546 GISIFSMIYFLPE
-561 DVENEKSQIIG
+561 TEEIETEQNLIIG
-572 SATQWYEGIEEEMRN
+572 SATEWYEGIEDDLRN
-587 KNQPYFI
+587 KNQSYFI

-613 KQDFKN
+613 KDGFKS
-619 LLDEKNIEYI
+619 LLEEKNIEYI

-640 TKSLKKYGRS
+640 TRSLKKYGRS

-658 EPGYENPKIL
+658 EPGFENPKIL

-674 QIIRKSI
+674 QIIKNNI

>member
-1 MNKSIFSILV
+1 MNKIIFSILLF
-11 IFSCFVG
+11 FSFFG
-18 AEPVDTGHARISLIK
+18 SADPVDTGHARISLIK

-45 IGLKVSMDK
+45 MGLKVSMDK

-66 GGPIEISWGLPDGF
+66 GGPIEIDWDLPEGF
-80 SVSDIQWPL
+80 SVSDIKWPL
-89 PERIEYPP
+89 PEKIEYPP

-104 DFVIYPMILKIPD
+104 DFVIYPMVLSIPAD
-117 NFQEDSFEMVADIL
+117 YSNDYFEMTADIL

-147 FLEIES
+147 LLDIES

-162 YIPSKSIPIKT
+162 SIPSKSIPIKT
-173 SIKNNILEIEFTFEK
+173 SLANDNLEIRFTFEK
-188 EVKEIYFFPDENSS
+188 EIKEIYFFPDKNNS
-202 IDYSSKQNFYKN
+202 IDYSSKQNFYKK
-214 DDSYLLSINLFDDE
+214 DGSYFLSIKLFNDE
-228 LKNISGVL
+228 IQNVSGVL
-236 DIDGTGYNVSSSGF
+236 DIDGRGYNVSNGMLEDENEE
-250 KYSKSASTGLSAVI
+250 GLSLV
-264 GKFAD
+264 
-269 PNSVNIKIDPYKNI
+269 
-283 NGNGVSFIT
+283 T
-292 ALIFAFLG
+292 ALIFALLG

-323 MGGSSSQKIRNHAL
+323 MGGSSPRKIRNHAL
-337 IFTAGVIASFMLI
+337 VFTSGVIASFMLI
-350 ALIVVLLQQVGNS
+350 ALAIVLLKQAGNF

-372 PLIVGILSI
+372 PLIVGILSM
-381 IMVFISLVLIT
+381 IMVFISLILIT

-397 ESLTKLGNIGNSQ
+397 ESLTKLGNIGSNK

-449 TVPIFLSLSIGFSL
+449 TIPIFLSLSLGFSL
-463 PYLLLATNPKLID
+463 PYLLLAANPKLID

-494 PMMATAIWLLWVFS
+494 PMLATALWLLWVFS
-508 LQVNQNLV
+508 LQVNQVLV
-516 IFLLIAWLLL
+516 IFLLIGWLLL
-526 ALNFWIFI
+526 ALNFWIFQ
-534 KNYKTITKIIFL
+534 KNYKTINKIIFL
-546 VVSLFSMLYFLPPSE
+546 GISIFSIIFFLPE
-561 DVENEKSQIIG
+561 DDNVETKQNIIIG
-572 SATQWYEGIEEEMRN
+572 SATEWYEGIEDDLRN

-613 KQDFKN
+613 KDNFKS
-619 LLDEKNIEYI
+619 LLEEKNIEYI

-640 TKSLKKYGRS
+640 TRSLKKYGRS
-650 GVPFYVYW
+650 GVPFYIYW
-658 EPGYENPKIL
+658 EPGFENPKIL

-674 QIIRKSI
+674 QIIKNNI

>member
-1 MNKSIFSILV
+1 MNKTIFSILLL
-11 IFSCFVG
+11 FSFFG
-18 AEPVDTGHARISLIK
+18 SAEIVDTGHARISLIK

-54 GWHTYWKNPGDS
+54 GWHTYWRNPGDS
-66 GGPIEISWGLPDGF
+66 GGPIEIDWNLPKGF
-80 SVSDIQWPL
+80 SVSDIKWPL
-89 PERIEYPP
+89 PEKIEYPP

-104 DFVIYPMILKIPD
+104 DFVIYPMVLSIPAD
-117 NFQEDSFEMVADIL
+117 YSDDYFEMAADIL

-147 FLEIES
+147 LLDIES

-162 YIPSKSIPIKT
+162 SIPSKSLPITT
-173 SIKNNILEIEFTFEK
+173 SLNDNNLEIKFTFEK
-188 EVKEIYFFPDENSS
+188 EIKEIYFFPDENNS
-202 IDYSSKQNFYKN
+202 IDYSSKQNFYKK
-214 DDSYLLSINLFDDE
+214 DDDYFLSIKLFNDE
-228 LKNISGVL
+228 FQNVSGVL
-236 DIDGTGYNVSSSGF
+236 DIDGTGYNVSNGTF
-250 KYSKSASTGLSAVI
+250 EDFNEEGLSL
-264 GKFAD
+264 
-269 PNSVNIKIDPYKNI
+269 
-283 NGNGVSFIT
+283 IT
-292 ALIFAFLG
+292 ALIFALIG

-323 MGGSSSQKIRNHAL
+323 MGGSSPRKIRNHAL
-337 IFTAGVIASFMLI
+337 VFTVGVIASFMLI
-350 ALIVVLLQQVGNS
+350 ALTIVLLKQAGNF

-372 PLIVGILSI
+372 PLIVGLLSLV
-381 IMVFISLVLIT
+381 MVFISLVLIT

-397 ESLTKLGNIGNSQ
+397 ESLTKLGNFGGSE

-449 TVPIFLSLSIGFSL
+449 TVPIFLSLSLGFSL
-463 PYLLLATNPKLID
+463 PYLLLAANPKLID
-476 FLPKPGNW
+476 FLPKPGDW

-494 PMMATAIWLLWVFS
+494 PMLATALWLLWVFS
-508 LQVNQNLV
+508 LQVNQILV
-516 IFLLIAWLLL
+516 IFLLIGWLLL
-526 ALNFWIFI
+526 ALNFWIFQ
-534 KNYKTITKIIFL
+534 KDYKTINKVIFL
-546 VVSLFSMLYFLPPSE
+546 GISIFSMIYFLPE
-561 DVENEKSQIIG
+561 TEEIETEKNIIIG
-572 SATQWYEGIEEEMRN
+572 SATEWYEGIEDDLRN

-613 KQDFKN
+613 KDGFKS
-619 LLDEKNIEYI
+619 LLEEKNIEYI

-640 TKSLKKYGRS
+640 TRSLKKYGRS

-658 EPGYENPKIL
+658 EPGFENPKIL

-674 QIIRKSI
+674 QIIKNNL

>member
-1 MNKSIFSILV
+1 MNKTIFSILLL
-11 IFSCFVG
+11 FSFFG
-18 AEPVDTGHARISLIK
+18 SAEIVDTGHARISLIK

-54 GWHTYWKNPGDS
+54 GWHTYWRNPGDS
-66 GGPIEISWGLPDGF
+66 GGPIEIDWNLPKGF
-80 SVSDIQWPL
+80 SISDIKWPL
-89 PERIEYPP
+89 PEKIEYPP

-104 DFVIYPMILKIPD
+104 DFVIYPMVLSIPAD
-117 NFQEDSFEMVADIL
+117 YSDDYFEMNADIL

-147 FLEIES
+147 LLDIES

-162 YIPSKSIPIKT
+162 SVPSKSLPITT
-173 SIKNNILEIEFTFEK
+173 SLNDNNLEIKFTFEK
-188 EVKEIYFFPDENSS
+188 EIKEIYFFPDENNS
-202 IDYSSKQNFYKN
+202 IDYSSKQNFYKK
-214 DDSYLLSINLFDDE
+214 DDGYFLSIKLFNDE
-228 LKNISGVL
+228 FQNVSGVL
-236 DIDGTGYNVSSSGF
+236 DIDGTGYNVSNGKF
-250 KYSKSASTGLSAVI
+250 EDFNEEGLSL
-264 GKFAD
+264 
-269 PNSVNIKIDPYKNI
+269 
-283 NGNGVSFIT
+283 IT
-292 ALIFAFLG
+292 ALIFALIG

-323 MGGSSSQKIRNHAL
+323 MGGSSPRKIRNHAL
-337 IFTAGVIASFMLI
+337 VFTVGVIASFMLI
-350 ALIVVLLQQVGNS
+350 ALTIVLLKQAGNF

-372 PLIVGILSI
+372 PLIVGLLSLV
-381 IMVFISLVLIT
+381 MVFISLVLIT

-397 ESLTKLGNIGNSQ
+397 ESLTKLGNIGGSE

-449 TVPIFLSLSIGFSL
+449 TVPIFLSLSLGFSL
-463 PYLLLATNPKLID
+463 PYLLLAANPKLID
-476 FLPKPGNW
+476 FLPKPGDW

-494 PMMATAIWLLWVFS
+494 PMLATALWLLWVFS
-508 LQVNQNLV
+508 LQVNQILV
-516 IFLLIAWLLL
+516 IFLLIGWLLL
-526 ALNFWIFI
+526 ALNFWIFQ
-534 KNYKTITKIIFL
+534 KEYKTINKVIFL
-546 VVSLFSMLYFLPPSE
+546 GISIFSMIYFLPE
-561 DVENEKSQIIG
+561 TEETETEKNIIIG
-572 SATQWYEGIEEEMRN
+572 SATEWYEGIEDDLRN

-613 KQDFKN
+613 KDGFKS
-619 LLDEKNIEYI
+619 LLEEKNIEYI

-640 TKSLKKYGRS
+640 TRSLKKYGRS

-658 EPGYENPKIL
+658 EPGFENPKIL

-674 QIIRKSI
+674 QIIKNNL

>member
-1 MNKSIFSILV
+1 MNKTIISILLL
-11 IFSCFVG
+11 FSFFG
-18 AEPVDTGHARISLIK
+18 FAEIVDTGHARISLIK

-54 GWHTYWKNPGDS
+54 GWHTYWRNPGDS
-66 GGPIEISWGLPDGF
+66 GGPIEIDWNLPKGF
-80 SVSDIQWPL
+80 SISDIKWPL
-89 PERIEYPP
+89 PEKIEYPP

-104 DFVIYPMILKIPD
+104 DFVIYPMVLSIPAD
-117 NFQEDSFEMVADIL
+117 YSDDYFEMNADIL

-147 FLEIES
+147 LLDIES

-162 YIPSKSIPIKT
+162 SVPSKSLPITT
-173 SIKNNILEIEFTFEK
+173 SLNDNNLEIKFTFEK
-188 EVKEIYFFPDENSS
+188 EIKEIYFFPDENNS
-202 IDYSSKQNFYKN
+202 IDYSSKQNFYKK
-214 DDSYLLSINLFDDE
+214 DDGYFLSIKLFNDE
-228 LKNISGVL
+228 FQNVSGVL
-236 DIDGTGYNVSSSGF
+236 DIDGTGYNVSNGKF
-250 KYSKSASTGLSAVI
+250 EDFNEEGLSL
-264 GKFAD
+264 
-269 PNSVNIKIDPYKNI
+269 
-283 NGNGVSFIT
+283 IT
-292 ALIFAFLG
+292 ALIFALIG

-323 MGGSSSQKIRNHAL
+323 MGGSSPRKIRNHAL
-337 IFTAGVIASFMLI
+337 VFTVGVIASFMLI
-350 ALIVVLLQQVGNS
+350 ALTIVLLKQAGNF

-372 PLIVGILSI
+372 PLIVGLLSLV
-381 IMVFISLVLIT
+381 MVFISLVLIT

-397 ESLTKLGNIGNSQ
+397 ESLTKLGNIGGSE

-449 TVPIFLSLSIGFSL
+449 TVPIFLSLSLGFSL
-463 PYLLLATNPKLID
+463 PYLLLAANPKLID
-476 FLPKPGNW
+476 FLPKPGDW

-494 PMMATAIWLLWVFS
+494 PMLATALWLLWVFS
-508 LQVNQNLV
+508 LQVNQILV
-516 IFLLIAWLLL
+516 IFLLIGWLLL
-526 ALNFWIFI
+526 ALNFWIFQ
-534 KNYKTITKIIFL
+534 KEYKTINKVIFL
-546 VVSLFSMLYFLPPSE
+546 GISIFSMIYFLPE
-561 DVENEKSQIIG
+561 TEEIETEKNIIIG
-572 SATQWYEGIEEEMRN
+572 SATEWYEGIEDDLRN

-613 KQDFKN
+613 KDGFKS
-619 LLDEKNIEYI
+619 LLEEKNIEYI

-640 TKSLKKYGRS
+640 TRSLKKYGRS

-658 EPGYENPKIL
+658 EPGFENPKIL

-674 QIIRKSI
+674 QIIKNNL

>member
-1 MNKSIFSILV
+1 MNKTIFSILLL
-11 IFSCFVG
+11 FSFFG
-18 AEPVDTGHARISLIK
+18 TAEIVDTGHARISLIK

-54 GWHTYWKNPGDS
+54 GWHTYWRNPGDS
-66 GGPIEISWGLPDGF
+66 GGPIVIDWDLPKGF
-80 SVSDIQWPL
+80 SVSDIKWPL
-89 PERIEYPP
+89 PEKIEYPP

-104 DFVIYPMILKIPD
+104 DFVIYPMVLSIPAD
-117 NFQEDSFEMVADIL
+117 YSDDYFEMAADIL

-147 FLEIES
+147 LLDIES

-162 YIPSKSIPIKT
+162 SIPSKSLPITT
-173 SIKNNILEIEFTFEK
+173 SLNDNNLEIRFTFEK
-188 EVKEIYFFPDENSS
+188 EIKEIYFFPDENNS
-202 IDYSSKQNFYKN
+202 IDYSSKQNFYKK
-214 DDSYLLSINLFDDE
+214 DDDYFLSIKLFNDE
-228 LKNISGVL
+228 FQNVSGVL
-236 DIDGTGYNVSSSGF
+236 NIDGTGYNVSNGAF
-250 KYSKSASTGLSAVI
+250 EDFNEEGLSL
-264 GKFAD
+264 
-269 PNSVNIKIDPYKNI
+269 
-283 NGNGVSFIT
+283 IT
-292 ALIFAFLG
+292 ALIFALIG

-323 MGGSSSQKIRNHAL
+323 MGGNSPRKIRNHAL
-337 IFTAGVIASFMLI
+337 VFTVGVIASFMLI
-350 ALIVVLLQQVGNS
+350 ALTIVLLKQAGNF

-372 PLIVGILSI
+372 PLIVGLLSLV
-381 IMVFISLVLIT
+381 MVFISLVLIT

-397 ESLTKLGNIGNSQ
+397 ESLTKLGNIGGSE

-449 TVPIFLSLSIGFSL
+449 TVPIFLSLSLGFSL
-463 PYLLLATNPKLID
+463 PYLLLAANPKLID
-476 FLPKPGNW
+476 FLPKPGDW

-494 PMMATAIWLLWVFS
+494 PMLATALWLLWVFS
-508 LQVNQNLV
+508 LQVNQILV
-516 IFLLIAWLLL
+516 IFLLIGWLLL
-526 ALNFWIFI
+526 ALNFWIFQ
-534 KNYKTITKIIFL
+534 KDYKTINKVIFL
-546 VVSLFSMLYFLPPSE
+546 GISIFSMIYFLPETE
-561 DVENEKSQIIG
+561 DIETEQNLIIG
-572 SATQWYEGIEEEMRN
+572 SATEWYEGIENDLRN

-613 KQDFKN
+613 KDGFKS
-619 LLDEKNIEYI
+619 LLEEKNIEYI

-640 TKSLKKYGRS
+640 TRSLKKYGRS

-658 EPGYENPKIL
+658 EPGFENPKIL

-674 QIIRKSI
+674 QIIKNNL

>member
-1 MNKSIFSILV
+1 MNRIIFSILV
-11 IFSCFVG
+11 IVSFLSFSD
-18 AEPVDTGHARISLIK
+18 PVDTGHARISLIK

-45 IGLKVSMDK
+45 IGLKVSMDE

-66 GGPIEISWGLPDGF
+66 GGPIELNWDLPIGF
-80 SVSDIQWPL
+80 SVSDVQWPL
-89 PERIEYPP
+89 PEKIEYPP

-104 DFVIYPMILKIPD
+104 DFVIYPMVLSIPENYSD
-117 NFQEDSFEMVADIL
+117 NYFEMTADIL

-140 SGKISSN
+140 SGKISAN
-147 FLEIES
+147 LLDIES
-153 DSLIYEWLE
+153 NSLIYEWLE
-162 YIPSKSIPIKT
+162 SVPSNFLPTNASI
-173 SIKNNILEIEFTFEK
+173 SENNLEIRFTFEK

-202 IDYSSKQNFYKN
+202 IDYSSKQNFYKK
-214 DDSYLLSINLFDDE
+214 DDNYFLSINLFNDE
-228 LKNISGVL
+228 LQNVSGVL
-236 DIDGTGYNVSSSGF
+236 DINGIGYKIANSQINNLNEGS
-250 KYSKSASTGLSAVI
+250 LSL
-264 GKFAD
+264 
-269 PNSVNIKIDPYKNI
+269 
-283 NGNGVSFIT
+283 IT
-292 ALIFAFLG
+292 ALIFALLG

-323 MGGSSSQKIRNHAL
+323 MGGSSPEKIRNHAL
-337 IFTAGVIASFMLI
+337 IFTAGVVASFMII
-350 ALIVVLLQQVGNS
+350 ALTIVLLKQAGNF

-372 PLIVGILSI
+372 PLIVGLLSMV
-381 IMVFISLVLIT
+381 MVFISLVLIT

-397 ESLTKLGNIGNSQ
+397 ESLTKLGNIGNNE

-424 VVASPCTAPFMGAAL
+424 VVASPCTAPFMGVAL

-449 TVPIFLSLSIGFSL
+449 TIPIFLSLSLGFSL
-463 PYLLLATNPKLID
+463 PYLLLAANPKLIN

-494 PMMATAIWLLWVFS
+494 PMLATAIWLLWVFS
-508 LQVNQNLV
+508 LQVNESFV
-516 IFLLIAWLLL
+516 IFLLIGWLLL
-526 ALNFWIFI
+526 ALNFWVFL
-534 KNYKTITKIIFL
+534 KDYKQIIKIIFSGMSIL
-546 VVSLFSMLYFLPPSE
+546 SMLYFLPSTE
-561 DVENEKSQIIG
+561 DLDTKQNQIIG
-572 SATQWYEGIEEEMRN
+572 SATEWYEEIEEDLRN

-613 KQDFKN
+613 KESFKN
-619 LLDEKNIEYI
+619 LLEEKNIEYI

-640 TKSLKKYGRS
+640 TESLKKYGRS
-650 GVPFYVYW
+650 GVPFYLYW
-658 EPGYENPKIL
+658 EPGYEKPKIL

-674 QIIRKSI
+674 QIIKNNI

>member
-1 MNKSIFSILV
+1 MNKTIFSILLL
-11 IFSCFVG
+11 FSFFG
-18 AEPVDTGHARISLIK
+18 SAEIVDTGHARISLIK

-54 GWHTYWKNPGDS
+54 GWHTYWRNPGDS
-66 GGPIEISWGLPDGF
+66 GGPIEIDWNLPKGF
-80 SVSDIQWPL
+80 SISDIKWPL
-89 PERIEYPP
+89 PEKIEYPP

-104 DFVIYPMILKIPD
+104 DFVIYPMVLSIPAD
-117 NFQEDSFEMVADIL
+117 YSDDYFEMNADIL

-147 FLEIES
+147 LLDIES

-162 YIPSKSIPIKT
+162 SVPSKSLPITT
-173 SIKNNILEIEFTFEK
+173 SLNDNNLEIKFTFEK
-188 EVKEIYFFPDENSS
+188 EIKEIYFFPDENNS
-202 IDYSSKQNFYKN
+202 IDYSSKQNFYKK
-214 DDSYLLSINLFDDE
+214 DDGYFLSIKLFNDE
-228 LKNISGVL
+228 FQNVSGVL
-236 DIDGTGYNVSSSGF
+236 DIDGTGYNVSNGTF
-250 KYSKSASTGLSAVI
+250 EDFNEEGLSL
-264 GKFAD
+264 
-269 PNSVNIKIDPYKNI
+269 
-283 NGNGVSFIT
+283 IT
-292 ALIFAFLG
+292 ALIFALIG

-323 MGGSSSQKIRNHAL
+323 MGGSSPRKIRNHAL
-337 IFTAGVIASFMLI
+337 VFTIGVIASFMLI
-350 ALIVVLLQQVGNS
+350 ALTIVLLKQAGNF

-372 PLIVGILSI
+372 PLIVGLLSLV
-381 IMVFISLVLIT
+381 MVFISLVLIT

-397 ESLTKLGNIGNSQ
+397 ESLTKLGNIGGSE

-449 TVPIFLSLSIGFSL
+449 TVPIFLSLSLGFSL
-463 PYLLLATNPKLID
+463 PYLLLAANPKLID
-476 FLPKPGNW
+476 FLPKPGDW

-494 PMMATAIWLLWVFS
+494 PMLATALWLLWVFS
-508 LQVNQNLV
+508 LQVNQILV
-516 IFLLIAWLLL
+516 IFLLIGWLLL
-526 ALNFWIFI
+526 ALNFWIFQ
-534 KNYKTITKIIFL
+534 KEYKTINKVIFL
-546 VVSLFSMLYFLPPSE
+546 GISIFSMIYFLPE
-561 DVENEKSQIIG
+561 TEEIETEKNIIIG
-572 SATQWYEGIEEEMRN
+572 SATEWYEGIEDDLRN

-613 KQDFKN
+613 KDGFKS
-619 LLDEKNIEYI
+619 LLEEKNIEYI

-640 TKSLKKYGRS
+640 TRSLKKYGRS

-658 EPGYENPKIL
+658 EPGFENPKIL

-674 QIIRKSI
+674 QIIKNNL

>member
-1 MNKSIFSILV
+1 
-11 IFSCFVG
+11 
-18 AEPVDTGHARISLIK
+18 
-33 DHSDFVP
+33 
-40 GTSIN
+40 
-45 IGLKVSMDK
+45 
-54 GWHTYWKNPGDS
+54 
-66 GGPIEISWGLPDGF
+66 
-80 SVSDIQWPL
+80 
-89 PERIEYPP
+89 
-97 LMTYGYE
+97 
-104 DFVIYPMILKIPD
+104 MILTIPD
-117 NFQEDSFEMVADIL
+117 NYQEDGFEMVANIL

-147 FLEIES
+147 LLEIES

-162 YIPSKSIPIKT
+162 SIPSKSIPINT
-173 SIKNNILEIEFTFEK
+173 SIRNNILEIEFTFEK
-188 EVKEIYFFPDENSS
+188 EVKEIYFFPDENRS

-214 DDSYLLSINLFDDE
+214 DDSYILSINLFDDE

-236 DIDGTGYNVSSSGF
+236 DIDGTGYNVSSG
-250 KYSKSASTGLSAVI
+250 G
-264 GKFAD
+264 
-269 PNSVNIKIDPYKNI
+269 IKDSNEE
-283 NGNGVSFIT
+283 GTSFIT
-292 ALIFAFLG
+292 ALIFALIG

-350 ALIVVLLQQVGNS
+350 ALVIVLFKQAGS
-363 VGWGFQLQS
+363 AVGWGFQLQS
-372 PLIVGILSI
+372 PLIVGILSM

-424 VVASPCTAPFMGAAL
+424 VVASPCTAPFMGTAI

-449 TVPIFLSLSIGFSL
+449 TVPIFLSLSFGFSL
-463 PYLLLATNPKLID
+463 PYLLLAVNPKLID

-508 LQVNQNLV
+508 LQVSQNLV
-516 IFLLIAWLLL
+516 IFLLIGWLLL
-526 ALNFWIFI
+526 ALNFWIFQ
-534 KNYKTITKIIFL
+534 KNYKTITKIIL
-546 VVSLFSMLYFLPPSE
+546 LGVSLVSMLYFLPSSE
-561 DVENEKSQIIG
+561 DVEIEQNQIIG
-572 SATQWYEGIEEEMRN
+572 SATKWYEGIEDEMRN

-619 LLDEKNIEYI
+619 LLKEKNIEYI

-658 EPGYENPKIL
+658 EPGYANPKIL

-674 QIIRKSI
+674 QIIRNNI

>member
-1 MNKSIFSILV
+1 MNKTIFSVLLL
-11 IFSCFVG
+11 FSFFG
-18 AEPVDTGHARISLIK
+18 SAEIVDTGHARVSLIK

-54 GWHTYWKNPGDS
+54 GWHTYWRNPGDS
-66 GGPIEISWGLPDGF
+66 GGPIEIDWNLPKGF
-80 SVSDIQWPL
+80 SVSDIKWPL
-89 PERIEYPP
+89 PEKIEYPP

-104 DFVIYPMILKIPD
+104 DFVIYPMVLSIPAD
-117 NFQEDSFEMVADIL
+117 YSDDYFEMVADIL

-147 FLEIES
+147 FLDIES

-162 YIPSKSIPIKT
+162 SVPSKSLPITT
-173 SIKNNILEIEFTFEK
+173 SLNDNNLEIKFTFEK
-188 EVKEIYFFPDENSS
+188 EVKEIYFFPDENNS
-202 IDYSSKQNFYKN
+202 IDYSSKQNFYKK
-214 DDSYLLSINLFDDE
+214 DDGYFLSIKLFNDE
-228 LKNISGVL
+228 FQNVSGVL
-236 DIDGTGYNVSSSGF
+236 DIDGTGYNVSNGKF
-250 KYSKSASTGLSAVI
+250 EDFNEEGLSL
-264 GKFAD
+264 
-269 PNSVNIKIDPYKNI
+269 
-283 NGNGVSFIT
+283 IT
-292 ALIFAFLG
+292 ALIFALIG

-323 MGGSSSQKIRNHAL
+323 MGGSSPRKIRNHAL
-337 IFTAGVIASFMLI
+337 VFTVGVIASFMLI
-350 ALIVVLLQQVGNS
+350 ALTIVLLKQAGNF

-372 PLIVGILSI
+372 PLIVGLLSLV
-381 IMVFISLVLIT
+381 MVFISLVLIT

-397 ESLTKLGNIGNSQ
+397 ESLTKLGNIGGSE

-449 TVPIFLSLSIGFSL
+449 TVPIFLSLSLGFSL
-463 PYLLLATNPKLID
+463 PYLLLAANPKLID
-476 FLPKPGNW
+476 FLPKPGDW

-494 PMMATAIWLLWVFS
+494 PMLATALWLLWVFS
-508 LQVNQNLV
+508 LQVNQILV
-516 IFLLIAWLLL
+516 IFLLLGWLLL
-526 ALNFWIFI
+526 ALNFWIFQ
-534 KNYKTITKIIFL
+534 KDYKTINKVIFL
-546 VVSLFSMLYFLPPSE
+546 GISIFSMIYFLPE
-561 DVENEKSQIIG
+561 TEEIETEKNIIIG
-572 SATQWYEGIEEEMRN
+572 SATEWYEGIEDDLRS

-613 KQDFKN
+613 KDGFKS
-619 LLDEKNIEYI
+619 LLEEKNIEYI

-640 TKSLKKYGRS
+640 TRSLKKYGRS

-658 EPGYENPKIL
+658 EPGFENPKIL

-674 QIIRKSI
+674 QIIKNNL

>member
-1 MNKSIFSILV
+1 MNKTIFSILLL
-11 IFSCFVG
+11 FSFFG
-18 AEPVDTGHARISLIK
+18 SAEIVDTGHARISLIK

-54 GWHTYWKNPGDS
+54 GWHTYWRNPGDS
-66 GGPIEISWGLPDGF
+66 GGPIEIDWDLPKGF
-80 SVSDIQWPL
+80 SVSDIKWPL
-89 PERIEYPP
+89 PEKIEYPP

-104 DFVIYPMILKIPD
+104 DFVIYPMVLSIPAD
-117 NFQEDSFEMVADIL
+117 YSDDYFEMAADIL

-147 FLEIES
+147 LLDIES

-162 YIPSKSIPIKT
+162 SIPSKSLPITT
-173 SIKNNILEIEFTFEK
+173 SLNDNNLEIKFTFEK
-188 EVKEIYFFPDENSS
+188 EIKEIYFFPDENNS
-202 IDYSSKQNFYKN
+202 IDYSSKQNFYKK
-214 DDSYLLSINLFDDE
+214 DDGYFLSIKLFNDE
-228 LKNISGVL
+228 FQNVSGVL
-236 DIDGTGYNVSSSGF
+236 DIDGTGYNVSNGKF
-250 KYSKSASTGLSAVI
+250 EDFNEEGLSL
-264 GKFAD
+264 
-269 PNSVNIKIDPYKNI
+269 
-283 NGNGVSFIT
+283 IT
-292 ALIFAFLG
+292 ALIFALIG

-323 MGGSSSQKIRNHAL
+323 MGGSSPRKIRNHAL
-337 IFTAGVIASFMLI
+337 VFTVGVIASFMLI
-350 ALIVVLLQQVGNS
+350 ALTIVLLKQAGNF

-372 PLIVGILSI
+372 PLIVGLLSLV
-381 IMVFISLVLIT
+381 MVFISLVLIT

-397 ESLTKLGNIGNSQ
+397 ESLTKLGNIGGSE

-449 TVPIFLSLSIGFSL
+449 TVPIFLSLSLGFSL
-463 PYLLLATNPKLID
+463 PYLLLAANPKLID
-476 FLPKPGNW
+476 FLPKPGDW

-494 PMMATAIWLLWVFS
+494 PMLATALWLLWVFS
-508 LQVNQNLV
+508 LQVNQILV
-516 IFLLIAWLLL
+516 IFLLIGWLLL
-526 ALNFWIFI
+526 ALNFWIFQ
-534 KNYKTITKIIFL
+534 KDYKTINKVIFL
-546 VVSLFSMLYFLPPSE
+546 GISIFSMIYFLPE
-561 DVENEKSQIIG
+561 TEEIETEQNLIIG
-572 SATQWYEGIEEEMRN
+572 SATEWYEGIEDDLRN

-613 KQDFKN
+613 KDGFKS
-619 LLDEKNIEYI
+619 LLEEKNIEYI

-640 TKSLKKYGRS
+640 TRSLKKYGRS

-658 EPGYENPKIL
+658 EPGFENPKIL

-674 QIIRKSI
+674 QIIKNNL

>member
-1 MNKSIFSILV
+1 MNKTIFSILLL
-11 IFSCFVG
+11 FSFFG
-18 AEPVDTGHARISLIK
+18 SAEIVDTGHARISLIK

-66 GGPIEISWGLPDGF
+66 GGPIEINWDLPKGF
-80 SVSDIQWPL
+80 SVSDIKWPL
-89 PERIEYPP
+89 PEKIEYPP

-104 DFVIYPMILKIPD
+104 DFVIYPMVLSIPAD
-117 NFQEDSFEMVADIL
+117 YSDDYFEMAADIL

-147 FLEIES
+147 LLDIES

-162 YIPSKSIPIKT
+162 SIPSKSLPITT
-173 SIKNNILEIEFTFEK
+173 SLNDNNLEIRFTFDK
-188 EVKEIYFFPDENSS
+188 EIKEIYFFPDENNS
-202 IDYSSKQNFYKN
+202 IDYSSKQNFYKK
-214 DDSYLLSINLFDDE
+214 DDDYFLSIKLFNDE
-228 LKNISGVL
+228 FQNVSGVL
-236 DIDGTGYNVSSSGF
+236 DIDGTGYNVSNGTF
-250 KYSKSASTGLSAVI
+250 EDFNEEGLSL
-264 GKFAD
+264 
-269 PNSVNIKIDPYKNI
+269 
-283 NGNGVSFIT
+283 IT
-292 ALIFAFLG
+292 ALIFALIG

-323 MGGSSSQKIRNHAL
+323 MGGSSPRKIRNHAL
-337 IFTAGVIASFMLI
+337 VFTVGVIASFMLI
-350 ALIVVLLQQVGNS
+350 ALTIVLLKQAGNF

-372 PLIVGILSI
+372 PLIVGLLSLV
-381 IMVFISLVLIT
+381 MVFISLVLIT

-397 ESLTKLGNIGNSQ
+397 ESLTKLGNIGGSE

-449 TVPIFLSLSIGFSL
+449 TVPIFLSLSLGFSL
-463 PYLLLATNPKLID
+463 PYLLLAANPKLID
-476 FLPKPGNW
+476 FLPKPGDW

-494 PMMATAIWLLWVFS
+494 PMLATALWLLWVFS
-508 LQVNQNLV
+508 LQVNQILV
-516 IFLLIAWLLL
+516 IFLLIGWLLL
-526 ALNFWIFI
+526 ALNFWIFQ
-534 KNYKTITKIIFL
+534 KDYKTINKVIFL
-546 VVSLFSMLYFLPPSE
+546 GISIFSMIYFLPETE
-561 DVENEKSQIIG
+561 DIETEQNLIIG
-572 SATQWYEGIEEEMRN
+572 SATEWYEGIEDDLRN

-613 KQDFKN
+613 KDGFKS
-619 LLDEKNIEYI
+619 LLEEKNIEYI

-640 TKSLKKYGRS
+640 TRSLKKYGRS

-658 EPGYENPKIL
+658 EPGFENPKIL

-674 QIIRKSI
+674 QIIKNNL

>member
-1 MNKSIFSILV
+1 MNKTIFSILLL
-11 IFSCFVG
+11 FSFFG
-18 AEPVDTGHARISLIK
+18 SAEIVDTGHARISLIK

-54 GWHTYWKNPGDS
+54 GWHTYWRNPGDS
-66 GGPIEISWGLPDGF
+66 GGPIVIDWDLPKGF
-80 SVSDIQWPL
+80 SVSDIKWPL
-89 PERIEYPP
+89 PEKIEYPP

-104 DFVIYPMILKIPD
+104 DFVIYPMVLSIPD
-117 NFQEDSFEMVADIL
+117 DYSDDYFEMTADIL

-147 FLEIES
+147 LLDIES

-162 YIPSKSIPIKT
+162 SIPSKSLPITT
-173 SIKNNILEIEFTFEK
+173 SLNDNNLEIRFTFDK
-188 EVKEIYFFPDENSS
+188 EIKEIYFFPDENNS
-202 IDYSSKQNFYKN
+202 IDYSSKQNFYKK
-214 DDSYLLSINLFDDE
+214 DDDYFLSIKLFNDE
-228 LKNISGVL
+228 FQNVSGVL
-236 DIDGTGYNVSSSGF
+236 DIDGTGYNVSNGKF
-250 KYSKSASTGLSAVI
+250 EDFNEEGLSL
-264 GKFAD
+264 
-269 PNSVNIKIDPYKNI
+269 
-283 NGNGVSFIT
+283 IT
-292 ALIFAFLG
+292 ALIFALIG

-323 MGGSSSQKIRNHAL
+323 MGGSSPRKIRNHAL
-337 IFTAGVIASFMLI
+337 VFTVGVIASFMFI
-350 ALIVVLLQQVGNS
+350 ALTIVLLKQAGNF

-372 PLIVGILSI
+372 PLIVGLLSLV
-381 IMVFISLVLIT
+381 MVFISLVLIT

-397 ESLTKLGNIGNSQ
+397 ESLTKLGNIGGSE

-449 TVPIFLSLSIGFSL
+449 TVPIFLSLSLGFSL
-463 PYLLLATNPKLID
+463 PYLLLAANPKLID
-476 FLPKPGNW
+476 FLPKPGDW

-494 PMMATAIWLLWVFS
+494 PMLATALWLLWVFS
-508 LQVNQNLV
+508 LQVNQILV
-516 IFLLIAWLLL
+516 IFLLIGWLLL
-526 ALNFWIFI
+526 ALNFWIFQ
-534 KNYKTITKIIFL
+534 KDYKTINKVIFL
-546 VVSLFSMLYFLPPSE
+546 GISIFSMIYFLPETE
-561 DVENEKSQIIG
+561 DIETEQNLIIG
-572 SATQWYEGIEEEMRN
+572 SATEWYEGIEDDLRN

-613 KQDFKN
+613 KDGFKS
-619 LLDEKNIEYI
+619 LLEEKNIEYI

-640 TKSLKKYGRS
+640 TRSLKKYGRS

-658 EPGYENPKIL
+658 EPGFENPKIL

-674 QIIRKSI
+674 QIIKNNL

>member
-1 MNKSIFSILV
+1 MNKTIFSILLL
-11 IFSCFVG
+11 FSFFG
-18 AEPVDTGHARISLIK
+18 SAEIVDTGHARISLIK

-54 GWHTYWKNPGDS
+54 GWHTYWRNPGDS
-66 GGPIEISWGLPDGF
+66 GGPIVIDWDLPKGF
-80 SVSDIQWPL
+80 SVSDIKWPL
-89 PERIEYPP
+89 PEKIEYPP

-104 DFVIYPMILKIPD
+104 DFVIYPMVLSIPAD
-117 NFQEDSFEMVADIL
+117 YSDDYFEMVADIL

-147 FLEIES
+147 LLDIES

-162 YIPSKSIPIKT
+162 SIPSKSLPITT
-173 SIKNNILEIEFTFEK
+173 SLNDNNLEIRFTFDK
-188 EVKEIYFFPDENSS
+188 EIKEIYFFPDENNS
-202 IDYSSKQNFYKN
+202 IDYSSKQNFYKK
-214 DDSYLLSINLFDDE
+214 DDDYFLSIKLFNDE
-228 LKNISGVL
+228 FQNVSGVL
-236 DIDGTGYNVSSSGF
+236 DIDGTGYNVSNGTF
-250 KYSKSASTGLSAVI
+250 EDFNEEGLSL
-264 GKFAD
+264 
-269 PNSVNIKIDPYKNI
+269 
-283 NGNGVSFIT
+283 IT
-292 ALIFAFLG
+292 ALIFALIG

-323 MGGSSSQKIRNHAL
+323 MGGSSPRKIRNHAL
-337 IFTAGVIASFMLI
+337 VFTVGVIASFMFI
-350 ALIVVLLQQVGNS
+350 ALTIVLLKQAGNF

-372 PLIVGILSI
+372 PLIVGLLSLV
-381 IMVFISLVLIT
+381 MVFISLVLIT

-397 ESLTKLGNIGNSQ
+397 ESLTKLGNIGGSE

-449 TVPIFLSLSIGFSL
+449 TVPIFLSLSLGFSL
-463 PYLLLATNPKLID
+463 PYLLLAANPKLID
-476 FLPKPGNW
+476 FLPKPGDW

-494 PMMATAIWLLWVFS
+494 PMLATALWLLWVFS
-508 LQVNQNLV
+508 LQVNQILV
-516 IFLLIAWLLL
+516 IFLLIGWLLL
-526 ALNFWIFI
+526 ALNFWIFQ
-534 KNYKTITKIIFL
+534 KDYKTINKVIFL
-546 VVSLFSMLYFLPPSE
+546 GISIFSMIYFLPETE
-561 DVENEKSQIIG
+561 DIETEQNLIIG
-572 SATQWYEGIEEEMRN
+572 SATEWYEGIEDDLRN

-613 KQDFKN
+613 KDGFKS
-619 LLDEKNIEYI
+619 LLEEKNIEYI

-640 TKSLKKYGRS
+640 TRSLKKYGRS

-658 EPGYENPKIL
+658 EPGFENPKIL

-674 QIIRKSI
+674 QIIKNNL

>member
-1 MNKSIFSILV
+1 MNKTIFSILLL
-11 IFSCFVG
+11 FSFFG
-18 AEPVDTGHARISLIK
+18 SAEIVDTGHARISLIK

-54 GWHTYWKNPGDS
+54 GWHTYWRNPGDS
-66 GGPIEISWGLPDGF
+66 GGPIEIDWNLPKGF
-80 SVSDIQWPL
+80 SISDIKWPL
-89 PERIEYPP
+89 PEKIEYPP

-104 DFVIYPMILKIPD
+104 DFVIYPMVLSIPAD
-117 NFQEDSFEMVADIL
+117 YSDDYFEMNADIL

-147 FLEIES
+147 LLDIES

-162 YIPSKSIPIKT
+162 SVPSKSLPITT
-173 SIKNNILEIEFTFEK
+173 SLNDNNLEIKFTFER
-188 EVKEIYFFPDENSS
+188 EIKEIYFFPDENNS
-202 IDYSSKQNFYKN
+202 IDYSSKQNFYKK
-214 DDSYLLSINLFDDE
+214 DDGYFLSIKLFNDE
-228 LKNISGVL
+228 FQNVSGVL
-236 DIDGTGYNVSSSGF
+236 DIDGTGYNVSNGKF
-250 KYSKSASTGLSAVI
+250 EDFNEEGLSL
-264 GKFAD
+264 
-269 PNSVNIKIDPYKNI
+269 
-283 NGNGVSFIT
+283 IT
-292 ALIFAFLG
+292 ALIFALIG

-323 MGGSSSQKIRNHAL
+323 MGGSSPRKIRNHAL
-337 IFTAGVIASFMLI
+337 VFTVGVIASFMLI
-350 ALIVVLLQQVGNS
+350 ALTIVLLKQAGNF

-372 PLIVGILSI
+372 PLIVGLLSLV
-381 IMVFISLVLIT
+381 MVFISLVLIT

-397 ESLTKLGNIGNSQ
+397 ESLTKLGNIGGSE

-449 TVPIFLSLSIGFSL
+449 TVPIFLSLSLGFSL
-463 PYLLLATNPKLID
+463 PYLLLAANPKLID
-476 FLPKPGNW
+476 FLPKPGDW

-494 PMMATAIWLLWVFS
+494 PMLATALWLLWVFS
-508 LQVNQNLV
+508 LQVNQILV
-516 IFLLIAWLLL
+516 IFLLIGWLLL
-526 ALNFWIFI
+526 ALNFWIFQ
-534 KNYKTITKIIFL
+534 KEYKTINKVIFL
-546 VVSLFSMLYFLPPSE
+546 GISIFSMIYFLPE
-561 DVENEKSQIIG
+561 TEEIETEKNIIIG
-572 SATQWYEGIEEEMRN
+572 SATEWYEGIEDDLRN

-613 KQDFKN
+613 KDGFKS
-619 LLDEKNIEYI
+619 LLEEKNIEYI

-640 TKSLKKYGRS
+640 TRSLKKYGRS

-658 EPGYENPKIL
+658 EPGFENPKIL

-674 QIIRKSI
+674 QIIKNNL

>member
-1 MNKSIFSILV
+1 MNKTIFSILLF
-11 IFSCFVG
+11 FSFFG
-18 AEPVDTGHARISLIK
+18 SAEIVDTGHARISLIK

-54 GWHTYWKNPGDS
+54 GWHTYWRNPGDS
-66 GGPIEISWGLPDGF
+66 GGPIEIDWNLPKGF
-80 SVSDIQWPL
+80 IVSDIKWPL
-89 PERIEYPP
+89 PEKIEYPP

-104 DFVIYPMILKIPD
+104 DFVIYPMVLSIPTD
-117 NFQEDSFEMVADIL
+117 YSDDYFEINADIL

-147 FLEIES
+147 LLDIES

-162 YIPSKSIPIKT
+162 SVPSKSLPIAT
-173 SIKNNILEIEFTFEK
+173 SLNDNNLEIKFTFEK
-188 EVKEIYFFPDENSS
+188 EIKEIYFFPDENDS
-202 IDYSSKQNFYKN
+202 IDYSSKQNFYKK
-214 DDSYLLSINLFDDE
+214 DGSYYLSIKLFNDE
-228 LKNISGVL
+228 FQNISGVF
-236 DIDGTGYNVSSSGF
+236 DIDGAGYNVSNGMF
-250 KYSKSASTGLSAVI
+250 DDLNEEGLSL
-264 GKFAD
+264 
-269 PNSVNIKIDPYKNI
+269 
-283 NGNGVSFIT
+283 IT
-292 ALIFAFLG
+292 ALIFALIG

-323 MGGSSSQKIRNHAL
+323 MGGSSPSKIRNHAL
-337 IFTAGVIASFMLI
+337 IFTVGVIASFMLI
-350 ALIVVLLQQVGNS
+350 ALTIVLLKQAGNF

-372 PLIVGILSI
+372 PLIVGLLSLV
-381 IMVFISLVLIT
+381 MVFISLILIT
-392 DNSFG
+392 ENSFG
-397 ESLTKLGNIGNSQ
+397 ESLTKLGNIGRSE
-410 NGYYSSFLTGVLAV
+410 NGYFSSFLTGVLAV

-449 TVPIFLSLSIGFSL
+449 TVPIFLSLSLGFSL
-463 PYLLLATNPKLID
+463 PYLLLAVNPKLID
-476 FLPKPGNW
+476 FLPKPGDW

-494 PMMATAIWLLWVFS
+494 PMLATALWLLWVFS
-508 LQVNQNLV
+508 LQVNQVLV
-516 IFLLIAWLLL
+516 IFLLVGWLLL
-526 ALNFWIFI
+526 ALNFWIFQ
-534 KNYKTITKIIFL
+534 KDYKTINKVIFL
-546 VVSLFSMLYFLPPSE
+546 GISIFTMIFFLPE
-561 DVENEKSQIIG
+561 TEEIETEQNLIVG
-572 SATQWYEGIEEEMRN
+572 SATEWYEGIEDDLRN

-613 KQDFKN
+613 KDSFKS
-619 LLDEKNIEYI
+619 LLEEKNIEYI

-640 TKSLKKYGRS
+640 TRSLKKYGRS

-658 EPGYENPKIL
+658 EPGFKNPKIL

-674 QIIRKSI
+674 QIIKNNL

>member
-1 MNKSIFSILV
+1 MNKTIFSILLL
-11 IFSCFVG
+11 FSFFG
-18 AEPVDTGHARISLIK
+18 TAEIVDTGHARISLIK

-54 GWHTYWKNPGDS
+54 GWHTYWRNPGDS
-66 GGPIEISWGLPDGF
+66 GGPIVIDWDLPKGF
-80 SVSDIQWPL
+80 SVSDIKWPL
-89 PERIEYPP
+89 PEKIEYPP

-104 DFVIYPMILKIPD
+104 DFVIYPMVLSIPAD
-117 NFQEDSFEMVADIL
+117 YSDDYFEMAADIL

-147 FLEIES
+147 LLDIES

-162 YIPSKSIPIKT
+162 SIPSKSLPITT
-173 SIKNNILEIEFTFEK
+173 SLNDNNLEIRFTFEK
-188 EVKEIYFFPDENSS
+188 EIKEIYFFPDENNS
-202 IDYSSKQNFYKN
+202 IDYSSKQNFYKK
-214 DDSYLLSINLFDDE
+214 DDDYFLSIKLFNDE
-228 LKNISGVL
+228 FQNVSGVL
-236 DIDGTGYNVSSSGF
+236 DIDGTGYNVSNGAF
-250 KYSKSASTGLSAVI
+250 EDFNEEGLSL
-264 GKFAD
+264 
-269 PNSVNIKIDPYKNI
+269 
-283 NGNGVSFIT
+283 IT
-292 ALIFAFLG
+292 ALIFALIG

-323 MGGSSSQKIRNHAL
+323 MGGSSPRKIRNHAL
-337 IFTAGVIASFMLI
+337 VFTVGVIASFMMI
-350 ALIVVLLQQVGNS
+350 ALTIVLLKQAGNF

-372 PLIVGILSI
+372 PLIVGLLSLV
-381 IMVFISLVLIT
+381 MVFISLVLIT

-397 ESLTKLGNIGNSQ
+397 ESLTKLGNIGGSE

-449 TVPIFLSLSIGFSL
+449 TVPIFLSLSLGFSL
-463 PYLLLATNPKLID
+463 PYLLLAANPKLID
-476 FLPKPGNW
+476 FLPKPGDW

-494 PMMATAIWLLWVFS
+494 PMLATALWLLWVFS
-508 LQVNQNLV
+508 LQVSQILV
-516 IFLLIAWLLL
+516 IFLLIGWLLL
-526 ALNFWIFI
+526 ALNFWIFQ
-534 KNYKTITKIIFL
+534 KDYKTINKVIFL
-546 VVSLFSMLYFLPPSE
+546 GISIFSMIYFLPETE
-561 DVENEKSQIIG
+561 DIETEQNLIIG
-572 SATQWYEGIEEEMRN
+572 SATEWYEGIEDDLRN

-613 KQDFKN
+613 KDSFKS
-619 LLDEKNIEYI
+619 LLEEKNIEYI

-640 TKSLKKYGRS
+640 TRSLKKYGRS

-658 EPGYENPKIL
+658 EPGFENPKIL

-674 QIIRKSI
+674 QIIKNNL

>member
-1 MNKSIFSILV
+1 MNKTIFSILLL
-11 IFSCFVG
+11 FSFFG
-18 AEPVDTGHARISLIK
+18 SAEIVDTGHARISLIK

-54 GWHTYWKNPGDS
+54 GWHTYWRNPGDS
-66 GGPIEISWGLPDGF
+66 GGPIEIDWDLPKGF
-80 SVSDIQWPL
+80 SVSDIKWPL
-89 PERIEYPP
+89 PEKIEYPP

-104 DFVIYPMILKIPD
+104 DFVIYPMVLSIPAD
-117 NFQEDSFEMVADIL
+117 YSDDYFEMAADIL

-147 FLEIES
+147 LLDIES

-162 YIPSKSIPIKT
+162 SIPSKSLPITT
-173 SIKNNILEIEFTFEK
+173 SLNDNNLEIKFTFEK
-188 EVKEIYFFPDENSS
+188 EIKEIYFFPDENNS
-202 IDYSSKQNFYKN
+202 IDYSSKQNFYKK
-214 DDSYLLSINLFDDE
+214 DDGYFLSIKLFNDE
-228 LKNISGVL
+228 FQNVSGVL
-236 DIDGTGYNVSSSGF
+236 DIDGTGYNVSNGTF
-250 KYSKSASTGLSAVI
+250 EDFNEEGLSL
-264 GKFAD
+264 
-269 PNSVNIKIDPYKNI
+269 
-283 NGNGVSFIT
+283 IT
-292 ALIFAFLG
+292 ALIFALIG

-323 MGGSSSQKIRNHAL
+323 MGGSSPRKIRNHAL
-337 IFTAGVIASFMLI
+337 VFTVGVIASFMMI
-350 ALIVVLLQQVGNS
+350 ALTIVLLKQAGNF

-372 PLIVGILSI
+372 PLIVGLLSLV
-381 IMVFISLVLIT
+381 MVFISLVLIT

-397 ESLTKLGNIGNSQ
+397 ESLTKLGNIGGSE

-449 TVPIFLSLSIGFSL
+449 TVPIFLSLSLGFSL
-463 PYLLLATNPKLID
+463 PYLLLAANPKLID
-476 FLPKPGNW
+476 FLPKPGDW

-494 PMMATAIWLLWVFS
+494 PMLATALWLLWVFS
-508 LQVNQNLV
+508 LQVNQILV
-516 IFLLIAWLLL
+516 IFLLIGWLLL
-526 ALNFWIFI
+526 ALNFWIFQ
-534 KNYKTITKIIFL
+534 KDYKTINKVIFL
-546 VVSLFSMLYFLPPSE
+546 GISIFSMIYFLPETE
-561 DVENEKSQIIG
+561 DIETEQNLIIG
-572 SATQWYEGIEEEMRN
+572 SATEWYEGIEDDLRN

-613 KQDFKN
+613 KDGFKS
-619 LLDEKNIEYI
+619 LLEEKNIEYI

-640 TKSLKKYGRS
+640 TRSLKKYGRS

-658 EPGYENPKIL
+658 EPGFENPKIL

-674 QIIRKSI
+674 QIIKNNL

>member
-1 MNKSIFSILV
+1 MNKTIFSILLL
-11 IFSCFVG
+11 FSFFG
-18 AEPVDTGHARISLIK
+18 SAEIVDTGHARISLIK

-54 GWHTYWKNPGDS
+54 GWHTYWRNPGDS
-66 GGPIEISWGLPDGF
+66 GGPIVIDWDLPKGF
-80 SVSDIQWPL
+80 SVSDIKWPL
-89 PERIEYPP
+89 PEKIEYPP

-104 DFVIYPMILKIPD
+104 DFVIYPMVLSIPAD
-117 NFQEDSFEMVADIL
+117 YSDDYFEMAADIL

-147 FLEIES
+147 LLDIES

-162 YIPSKSIPIKT
+162 SVPSKSLPITT
-173 SIKNNILEIEFTFEK
+173 SLNDNNLEIKFTFEK
-188 EVKEIYFFPDENSS
+188 EIKEIYFFPDENNS
-202 IDYSSKQNFYKN
+202 IDYSSKQNFYKK
-214 DDSYLLSINLFDDE
+214 DDGYFLSIKLFNDE
-228 LKNISGVL
+228 FQNVSGVL
-236 DIDGTGYNVSSSGF
+236 DIDGTGYNVSNGKF
-250 KYSKSASTGLSAVI
+250 EDFNEEGLSL
-264 GKFAD
+264 
-269 PNSVNIKIDPYKNI
+269 
-283 NGNGVSFIT
+283 IT
-292 ALIFAFLG
+292 ALIFALIG

-323 MGGSSSQKIRNHAL
+323 MGGSSPRKIRNHAL
-337 IFTAGVIASFMLI
+337 VFTVGVIASFMLI
-350 ALIVVLLQQVGNS
+350 ALTIVLLKQAGNF

-372 PLIVGILSI
+372 PLIVGLLSLV
-381 IMVFISLVLIT
+381 MVFISLVLIT

-397 ESLTKLGNIGNSQ
+397 ESLTKLGNIGGSE

-449 TVPIFLSLSIGFSL
+449 TVPIFLSLSLGFSL
-463 PYLLLATNPKLID
+463 PYLLLAANPKLID
-476 FLPKPGNW
+476 FLPKPGDW

-494 PMMATAIWLLWVFS
+494 PMLATALWLLWVFS
-508 LQVNQNLV
+508 LQVNQILV
-516 IFLLIAWLLL
+516 IFLLIGWLLL
-526 ALNFWIFI
+526 ALNFWIFQ
-534 KNYKTITKIIFL
+534 KDYKTINKVIFL
-546 VVSLFSMLYFLPPSE
+546 GISIFSMIYFLPE
-561 DVENEKSQIIG
+561 TEEIETEQNLIIG
-572 SATQWYEGIEEEMRN
+572 SATEWYEGIEDDLRN

-613 KQDFKN
+613 KDGFKS
-619 LLDEKNIEYI
+619 LLEEKNIEYI

-640 TKSLKKYGRS
+640 TRSLKKYGRS

-658 EPGYENPKIL
+658 EPGFENPKIL

-674 QIIRKSI
+674 QIIKNNL